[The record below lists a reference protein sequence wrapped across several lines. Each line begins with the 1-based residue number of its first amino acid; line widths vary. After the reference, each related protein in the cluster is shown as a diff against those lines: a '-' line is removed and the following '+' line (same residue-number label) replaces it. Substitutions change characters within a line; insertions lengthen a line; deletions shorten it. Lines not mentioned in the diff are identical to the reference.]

1 MQIVYVA
8 GDARRELD
16 VRVNNPAAAVAD
28 LVRALDP
35 TAGDD
40 STLLIGDRPADPDL
54 ELAESGLHEGATV
67 RLGYAAATLG
77 LERAAAA
84 STTPV
89 TPAGSPELVVVS
101 GLDAGRR
108 FPLAPGTAVL
118 GRASGCDIELDHPTV
133 SKRHAELMVGVAG
146 DVTVADLGSHNG
158 TWVGGL
164 PVVKPVPLD
173 DGMPVRLGALE
184 LELRPVEDRDRPI
197 AVDPVRHANAAGT
210 IPFNRPPRPAPP
222 APPADLAPPALPRTG
237 QGKVP
242 LSLIAILTP
251 LIFAGVMFAVTRS
264 PQFLM
269 FGLLTPV
276 IGIGNAVDAKRRGRR
291 SDRRESERFRREL
304 GEFRGRLAAL
314 AADERRR
321 LQSAYPDPAEIM
333 RRVELPSTTL
343 WERRPAHPDFLR
355 LRAGVGDVPWAP
367 PVVRSG
373 LRADAPAELT
383 AALAE
388 SEVVRGAPVPVD
400 LAAGGVVGIV
410 GDRDAALSLARS
422 LVCQAAA
429 LHGPADLPVMILSS
443 ADAAPAW
450 DWSKW
455 LPHTRDAGGI
465 GRMLSQQP
473 ELSTRLVEGHLG
485 PAGRDRADR
494 AERAA
499 GPTLLVVV
507 DDESLTEGRKAP
519 TRGLLRGEG
528 GLVAGI
534 VIASTVDRLPAVCT
548 TVVEMTDPDGR
559 ADLTLPQ
566 RGRRIADFLA
576 GGMADDV
583 ARDCARSLARFEDPE
598 LDLVG
603 AGLPASIRL
612 LPLLDLEDC
621 TPDAVLARW
630 KAGGIDPPLATPIGV
645 AENGVFGIDFVADGP
660 HGLVGGTT
668 GAGKSELLRTLVAGL
683 AASVD
688 PDRLTLVLVDFKG
701 GSAFDECALLPH
713 TVGMVTDLDQHL
725 AERALRC
732 LEAELRHRERVLRDA
747 GAVDLPDYRRK
758 GLPQPLPRL
767 LVIIDEFATL
777 KAELPDFIDALVG
790 VAQRGR
796 SLGVHLLLAT
806 QRPQGAISDNIRA
819 NTNLR
824 IALRVQE
831 RTDSTDVIDVP
842 DAAGIPRT
850 APGRAYVRLGP
861 GEVVAIQTALSTGSR
876 QEAALAPVDVAPFV
890 YGPAPRPVNAP
901 APPDLAASPVGG
913 GQADADAA
921 TAGDTDLSLLV
932 AAIGEAFA
940 RTGRPRP
947 RRPWPDPLPDEV
959 DLDRLID
966 RALQDAGARHPLGF
980 VPLALADDPEA
991 QTQYPMGWSIAD
1003 GNLIVYGIGGSGTT
1017 TTLSS
1022 LALSLARLHSPDD
1035 VHIYA
1040 LDFAAGELGALAP
1053 LPHVGAVIMANEGER
1068 QTRLVRHLRAE
1079 LDRRRQLGVRAP
1091 EQGARGPSGPATE
1104 WPRADS
1110 VSALH
1115 DEPRIVTLVD
1125 GWSAFAA
1132 EYNDLAGGAVYD
1144 AFGRVFADGPDL
1156 RMYTVVAAD
1165 RAAAVPGQLASLVRQ
1180 RLALRLADAHD
1191 YAGFGVRSTAVPEMV
1206 PGRALVAGTGQV
1218 VQVARPAGGLAAAAA
1233 RLAETATAETA
1244 VASTAAGSTAAAS
1257 AAAARRPE
1265 PIASLATAV
1274 KLAELAAPARLG
1286 ERPWS
1291 IPIGVAERTLSA
1303 AGLVVYEGEH
1313 ALIAGP
1319 ARSGKSTGLL
1329 TVAAACRASRPAA
1342 SVIAVAGPRS
1352 PLAGEA
1358 SIDEVVAP
1366 AAVGDKLL
1374 ALVERARDVG
1384 RLVLVLVDDA
1394 ESLDDSGGA
1403 LERLS
1408 TSDLPGVL
1416 LVAAGRNDGIRTGY
1430 SHWTRPL
1437 RRSKLGV
1444 LLRPDVD
1451 LDGDILGASLPRR
1464 APVAM
1469 VPGRGY
1475 VVNSGEA
1482 ELIQVALPG

>member
-16 VRVNNPAAAVAD
+16 VRVNNPSATVAD

-35 TAGDD
+35 EAHGDD
-40 STLLIGDRPADPDL
+40 RTLLIGDQPADPDF
-54 ELAESGLHEGATV
+54 ELGESGLHEGATV
-67 RLGYAAATLG
+67 RLGYARPGRWAQGPAP
-77 LERAAAA
+77 A
-84 STTPV
+84 SRRTPG
-89 TPAGSPELVVVS
+89 ASELVVVS
-101 GLDAGRR
+101 GLEAGRR
-108 FPLAPGTAVL
+108 FRLVPGSMLL
-118 GRASGCDIELDHPTV
+118 GRAPGCDIELDHPTV
-133 SKRHAELMVGVAG
+133 SKRHAQLMVGTAG
-146 DVTVADLGSHNG
+146 EVTVADLGSHNG

-164 PVVKPVPLD
+164 PVVKPIALD
-173 DGMPVRLGALE
+173 APSDTVRLGALE
-184 LELRPVEDRDRPI
+184 LELRPVEDGDRPI
-197 AVDPVRHANAAGT
+197 AVDPARHANAAGT
-210 IPFNRPPRPAPP
+210 MPFNRPPRPAPP
-222 APPADLAPPALPRTG
+222 APLADIAPPAPPRTG

-251 LIFAGVMFAVTRS
+251 LIFAGVMFAVMRS

-276 IGIGNAVDAKRRGRR
+276 MGIGNAIDTKRRGRR
-291 SDRRESERFRREL
+291 SDRGESERFRREL
-304 GEFRGRLAAL
+304 SEFRSRLAAR
-314 AADERRR
+314 ADDERRR
-321 LQSAYPDPAEIM
+321 MQVAYPDPAEIM

-355 LRAGVGDVPWAP
+355 LRAGVGDVPWSL
-367 PVVRSG
+367 PVERAG
-373 LRADAPAELT
+373 FRADTAEELA

-388 SEVVRGAPVPVD
+388 FEVLRGAPVPVD
-400 LAAGGVVGIV
+400 LAGGGVVGIV
-410 GDRDAALSLARS
+410 GDRAAALSLARC

-429 LHGPADLPVMILSS
+429 LQGPADLPVMILSS
-443 ADAAPAW
+443 AEAGSAW
-450 DWSKW
+450 DWAKW

-465 GRMLSQQP
+465 GRMLSRDP
-473 ELSTRLVEGHLG
+473 EMSTRLVEAQLR
-485 PAGRDRADR
+485 PAVGRDRPDR
-494 AERAA
+494 SERVV
-499 GPTLLVVV
+499 GPTALVVV

-519 TRGLLRGEG
+519 TRSLLRGEG
-528 GLVAGI
+528 GPVAGV

-548 TVVEMTDPDGR
+548 TVIEMTDPDGR
-559 ADLTLPQ
+559 ADLALPQ
-566 RGRRIADFLA
+566 KGQRIVGFLA
-576 GGMADDV
+576 AGMADDV

-630 KAGGIDPPLATPIGV
+630 KAGGVHPTLAAPIGV
-645 AENGVFGIDFVADGP
+645 AEDGVFGVDFVADGP

-688 PDRLTLVLVDFKG
+688 PDHLTFVLVDFKG
-701 GSAFDECALLPH
+701 GSAFDECARLPH

-747 GAVDLPDYRRK
+747 GAVDLPDYLRK
-758 GLPQPLPRL
+758 GMPESLPRL

-777 KAELPDFIDALVG
+777 KAELPEFIDALVG

-890 YGPAPRPVNAP
+890 YGPAPRSASTPP
-901 APPDLAASPVGG
+901 PPDLGPLAPG
-913 GQADADAA
+913 GQADTDA
-921 TAGDTDLSLLV
+921 GSVDDTDLSVLV
-932 AAIGEAFA
+932 AAIRDAFA
-940 RTGRPRP
+940 RSGRPRP
-947 RRPWPDPLPDEV
+947 RRPWPDPLPGEV
-959 DLDRLID
+959 DLDELVH
-966 RALQDAGARHPLGF
+966 RALEEAGTRRPPGF
-980 VPLALADDPEA
+980 VPLALADDPDA
-991 QTQYPMGWSIAD
+991 QTQYPTGWSAAD

-1022 LALSLARLHSPDD
+1022 LALSLARLYPADD
-1035 VHIYA
+1035 VHLYA
-1040 LDFAAGELGALAP
+1040 LDFGAGELGALEP
-1053 LPHVGAVIMANEGER
+1053 LPHVGAVIVTNERER
-1068 QTRLVRHLRAE
+1068 QTRLIRHLRAE
-1079 LDRRRQLGVRAP
+1079 LDRRRQLGSAAL
-1091 EQGARGPSGPATE
+1091 GA
-1104 WPRADS
+1104 
-1110 VSALH
+1110 
-1115 DEPRIVTLVD
+1115 EPRIVTLID

-1132 EYNDLAGGAVYD
+1132 EYNDLAGSAVFE
-1144 AFGRVFADGPDL
+1144 AFGRVFADGPEL

-1165 RAAAVPGQLASLVRQ
+1165 RATAVPSQLASLVRQ
-1180 RLALRLADAHD
+1180 RMALRLADAYD
-1191 YAGFGVRSTAVPEMV
+1191 YSGFGVRSTAVPEMV
-1206 PGRALVAGTGQV
+1206 PGRALLAGTGQV
-1218 VQVARPAGGLAAAAA
+1218 VQVARPAGGLAAAAD
-1233 RLAETATAETA
+1233 R
-1244 VASTAAGSTAAAS
+1244 VAATAAAPS
-1257 AAAARRPE
+1257 ATGRRPD
-1265 PIASLATAV
+1265 PIANLATV
-1274 KLAELAAPARLG
+1274 VRLDELAAPARLG
-1286 ERPWS
+1286 DRPWS

-1303 AGLVVYEGEH
+1303 AGLVVYEAEH
-1313 ALIAGP
+1313 ALVTGP
-1319 ARSGKSTGLL
+1319 ARSGKSTTLL
-1329 TVAAACRASRPAA
+1329 TVAAACRAGGRDV
-1342 SVIAVAGPRS
+1342 SVIAVVGPRS
-1352 PLAGEA
+1352 PLAGER

-1366 AAVGDKLL
+1366 GAVGDKLMP
-1374 ALVERARDVG
+1374 LVERAGATG
-1384 RLVLVLVDDA
+1384 RLALVLVDDA
-1394 ESLDDSGGA
+1394 EALDDSGGV

-1408 TSDLPGVL
+1408 TSDLPGL
-1416 LVAAGRNDGIRTGY
+1416 LFVAAGRNDGIRTGY

>member
-16 VRVNNPAAAVAD
+16 VRVNNPSATVAD

-40 STLLIGDRPADPDL
+40 RTLLIGDRPADPDF
-54 ELAESGLHEGATV
+54 ELGESGLHEGATV
-67 RLGYAAATLG
+67 RLGYAGATTRP
-77 LERAAAA
+77 ERAAVGAA
-84 STTPV
+84 MAPV
-89 TPAGSPELVVVS
+89 TAARSWELAVVS
-101 GLDAGRR
+101 GLEAGRR
-108 FPLAPGTAVL
+108 FPLVPGTVVL
-118 GRASGCDIELDHPTV
+118 GRASGCDVELDHPTV
-133 SKRHAELMVGVAG
+133 SKRHAQLTVGIAG

-173 DGMPVRLGALE
+173 DGVPVRLGALE
-184 LELRPVEDRDRPI
+184 LELRPVEDGDRPI

-210 IPFNRPPRPAPP
+210 MPFNRPPRPAPP
-222 APPADLAPPALPRTG
+222 PPPPAAAAPAPPRTS

-242 LSLIAILTP
+242 LSLIAILAP
-251 LIFAGVMFAVTRS
+251 LIFAGVMFAVMRS

-276 IGIGNAVDAKRRGRR
+276 MGIGNAIDAKRRGRR
-291 SDRRESERFRREL
+291 SDRGESERFRREL
-304 GEFRGRLAAL
+304 SDFRGRLAEL
-314 AADERRR
+314 AEDERRR
-321 LQSAYPDPAEIM
+321 MQLAYPDPAEIM
-333 RRVELPSTTL
+333 RRVELPSTAL

-355 LRAGVGDVPWAP
+355 LRAGVGDVPWSP
-367 PVVRSG
+367 PVALSG
-373 LRADAPAELT
+373 LRADAPEELA

-388 SEVVRGAPVPVD
+388 SEVLRGAPVPVD

-410 GDRDAALSLARS
+410 GDRAAALSLARC

-429 LHGPADLPVMILSS
+429 LHGPADLPVMILTS
-443 ADAAPAW
+443 AEGAAAW

-455 LPHTRDAGGI
+455 LPHTRDASGI
-465 GRMLSQQP
+465 GRMLSHDA
-473 ELSTRLVEGHLG
+473 ELSTRLVEAQLRP
-485 PAGRDRADR
+485 PAGRERADR
-494 AERAA
+494 SERAA

-519 TRGLLRGEG
+519 TRSLLRGEG
-528 GLVAGI
+528 GLVAGV

-548 TVVEMTDPDGR
+548 TVIEMTDPDGR
-559 ADLTLPQ
+559 ADLVLPQ
-566 RGRRIADFLA
+566 KGRRIGGFLA
-576 GGMADDV
+576 AGMADDV
-583 ARDCARSLARFEDPE
+583 TRDCARSLARFEDPE

-612 LPLLDLEDC
+612 LPLLDLEDS
-621 TPDAVLARW
+621 TADAVLAHW
-630 KAGGIDPPLATPIGV
+630 KAGGIDPPPATPIGV
-645 AENGVFGIDFVADGP
+645 AEDGVFGVDFVADGP

-688 PDRLTLVLVDFKG
+688 PDHLTFVLVDFKG

-732 LEAELRHRERVLRDA
+732 LEAELRHRERVLREA
-747 GAVDLPDYRRK
+747 GAVDLPDYLRK
-758 GLPQPLPRL
+758 GLPEALPRL
-767 LVIIDEFATL
+767 LVVIDEFATL
-777 KAELPDFIDALVG
+777 KAELPEFIDALVG

-890 YGPAPRPVNAP
+890 YGPAPRPASS
-901 APPDLAASPVGG
+901 PPPPGVGAALAG
-913 GQADADAA
+913 GQPDADV
-921 TAGDTDLSLLV
+921 GKEGGTDLSVLV
-932 AAIGEAFA
+932 AAIRDAFA
-940 RTGRPRP
+940 RTGRPHP
-947 RRPWPDPLPDEV
+947 RRPWPDPLPGDV

-966 RALQDAGARHPLGF
+966 RALEDAGTQHPPGF
-980 VPLALADDPEA
+980 VPLALADDPDA
-991 QTQYPMGWSIAD
+991 QTQYPTGWSAAD

-1022 LALSLARLHSPDD
+1022 LALSLARLYPADE
-1035 VHIYA
+1035 VHLYG
-1040 LDFAAGELGALAP
+1040 LDFGAGELGALER
-1053 LPHVGAVIMANEGER
+1053 LPHVGAVIVANERER
-1068 QTRLVRHLRAE
+1068 QARLIRHLRAE
-1079 LDRRRQLGVRAP
+1079 LDRRRQLG
-1091 EQGARGPSGPATE
+1091 
-1104 WPRADS
+1104 
-1110 VSALH
+1110 SAALR

-1132 EYNDLAGGAVYD
+1132 EYNDLAGSAVFD
-1144 AFGRVFADGPDL
+1144 AFGRVFADGPEL
-1156 RMYTVVAAD
+1156 RMYTVLAAD
-1165 RAAAVPGQLASLVRQ
+1165 RATAVPSQLASLVRQ
-1180 RLALRLADAHD
+1180 RMALRLADAYD
-1191 YAGFGVRSTAVPEMV
+1191 YSGFGVRSSAVPEMV
-1206 PGRALVAGTGQV
+1206 PGRALLAGTGQV
-1218 VQVARPAGGLAAAAA
+1218 VQVGRPAGGLAAAAGRVA
-1233 RLAETATAETA
+1233 ATATAPT
-1244 VASTAAGSTAAAS
+1244 
-1257 AAAARRPE
+1257 AAARRPD
-1265 PIASLATAV
+1265 PIASLATAIR
-1274 KLAELAAPARLG
+1274 LDELAAPARLG

-1291 IPIGVAERTLSA
+1291 IPIGVAERTLAA

-1313 ALIAGP
+1313 ALITGP
-1319 ARSGKSTGLL
+1319 ARSGKSTALL
-1329 TVAAACRASRPAA
+1329 TVAAACRAAGRAV

-1352 PLAGEA
+1352 PLAA
-1358 SIDEVVAP
+1358 RDTSVDDVVAP
-1366 AAVGDKLL
+1366 GAIGDKLRP
-1374 ALVERARDVG
+1374 LVERAGDAG
-1384 RLVLVLVDDA
+1384 RLALVLVDDA
-1394 ESLDDSGGA
+1394 ESLDDSGGV

-1408 TSDLPGVL
+1408 TSDLPGL
-1416 LVAAGRNDGIRTGY
+1416 LFVAAGRNDGIRTGY

>member
-8 GDARRELD
+8 GDTRRELD
-16 VRVNNPAAAVAD
+16 VRVNNPSATVAD
-28 LVRALDP
+28 IVRALDP
-35 TAGDD
+35 TAGPDR
-40 STLLIGDRPADPDL
+40 TLLIGGQAADPDFGL
-54 ELAESGLHEGATV
+54 TESGLHEGATV
-67 RLGYAAATLG
+67 RLGQAGATTRPELVVVG
-77 LERAAAA
+77 GPMA
-84 STTPV
+84 SPTT
-89 TPAGSPELVVVS
+89 ASSWELVVVS
-101 GLDAGRR
+101 GLEAGRR
-108 FPLAPGTAVL
+108 FPVVSGTMVL
-118 GRASGCDIELDHPTV
+118 GRVPGCDIVLDHSTV
-133 SKRHAELMVGVAG
+133 SKRHAQLLVGAAG
-146 DVTVADLGSHNG
+146 GVTIADLGSHNG

-164 PVVKPVPLD
+164 PVVEPVTLD
-173 DGMPVRLGALE
+173 CGVPVRLGALE
-184 LELRPVEDRDRPI
+184 LELRPVEDGDRPI
-197 AVDPVRHANAAGT
+197 AVDPLRHANAAGT

-222 APPADLAPPALPRTG
+222 PPPADIAPPSPPRSG

-251 LIFAGVMFAVTRS
+251 LIFAGVMFAVMRS

-276 IGIGNAVDAKRRGRR
+276 MGIGNAIDAKRRGRR
-291 SDRRESERFRREL
+291 SERGETERFRREL
-304 GEFRGRLAAL
+304 AEFRGRLASL
-314 AADERRR
+314 AEGERRR
-321 LQSAYPDPAEIM
+321 NQVTYPDPAEIM
-333 RRVELPSTTL
+333 RRVDLPSTTL

-355 LRAGVGDVPWAP
+355 LRAGVGDVPWSP
-367 PVVRSG
+367 PVALAG
-373 LRADAPAELT
+373 LRTDAPEELA

-388 SEVVRGAPVPVD
+388 AEILPGAPVPVD
-400 LAAGGVVGIV
+400 LAGGGVVGIV
-410 GDRDAALSLARS
+410 GDRAAALSLARS

-429 LHGPADLPVMILSS
+429 LHGPADLPLMILSS
-443 ADAAPAW
+443 AEGAAAW
-450 DWSKW
+450 DWAKW
-455 LPHTRDAGGI
+455 LPHTRDASGV
-465 GRMLSQQP
+465 GRMLSHDP
-473 ELSTRLVEGHLG
+473 ELSTRLVEAHLR
-485 PAGRDRADR
+485 PAGGRERAER
-494 AERAA
+494 PERAA
-499 GPTLLVVV
+499 GPTVVVVV

-519 TRGLLRGEG
+519 TRSLLRGEG
-528 GLVAGI
+528 GLVAGV

-548 TVVEMTDPDGR
+548 TVIEMTDPDGR

-566 RGRRIADFLA
+566 RGQRIAGFLA
-576 GGMADDV
+576 AGMADDV

-630 KAGGIDPPLATPIGV
+630 KAGGIDPALAGPIGV
-645 AENGVFGIDFVADGP
+645 AEDGVFGIDFVADGP

-688 PDRLTLVLVDFKG
+688 PDHLTFVLVDFKG
-701 GSAFDECALLPH
+701 GSAFDECARLPH

-732 LEAELRHRERVLRDA
+732 LEAELRHRERVLRGA
-747 GAVDLPDYRRK
+747 GAVDLPDYLRK
-758 GLPQPLPRL
+758 GLSQPLPRL

-777 KAELPDFIDALVG
+777 KAELPEFIDALVG

-890 YGPAPRPVNAP
+890 YGPAPRAASAPPPPDPGPP
-901 APPDLAASPVGG
+901 APGSLADTGAVGE
-913 GQADADAA
+913 A
-921 TAGDTDLSLLV
+921 DTDLSVLV
-932 AAIGEAFA
+932 AAIRDAFV
-940 RTGRPRP
+940 RTGRPHP
-947 RRPWPDPLPDEV
+947 RRPWPDPLPGDV
-959 DLDRLID
+959 DLDELID
-966 RALQDAGARHPLGF
+966 RARDDAGPQRAPGF
-980 VPLALADDPEA
+980 VPLALADDPDA
-991 QTQYPMGWSIAD
+991 QTQYPMGWSAAD

-1022 LALSLARLHSPDD
+1022 LALSLARLYPAAD
-1035 VHIYA
+1035 VHLYA
-1040 LDFAAGELGALAP
+1040 LDFGAGELGALEP
-1053 LPHVGAVIMANEGER
+1053 LPHVGAVIVASERER
-1068 QTRLVRHLRAE
+1068 QTRLIRHLRAE
-1079 LDRRRQLGVRAP
+1079 LDRRRQLG
-1091 EQGARGPSGPATE
+1091 S
-1104 WPRADS
+1104 
-1110 VSALH
+1110 SALR
-1115 DEPRIVTLVD
+1115 DEPLIVLIID

-1132 EYNDLAGGAVYD
+1132 EYNDLAGGAVFE
-1144 AFGRVFADGPDL
+1144 AFARVFADGPEL
-1156 RMYTVVAAD
+1156 RMSTVVAAD
-1165 RAAAVPGQLASLVRQ
+1165 RATAVPGQLASLVRQ
-1180 RLALRLADAHD
+1180 RMALRLADAYD
-1191 YAGFGVRSTAVPEMV
+1191 YSGFGVRSTAVPEMV
-1206 PGRALVAGTGQV
+1206 PGRALMAGTGQV
-1218 VQVARPAGGLAAAAA
+1218 VQIARPADGLAAAAA
-1233 RLAETATAETA
+1233 RVAARGTAPTATA
-1244 VASTAAGSTAAAS
+1244 
-1257 AAAARRPE
+1257 RRPV
-1265 PIASLATAV
+1265 PIANLATV
-1274 KLAELAAPARLG
+1274 VQLVELAAPARLG
-1286 ERPWS
+1286 DRPWS

-1303 AGLVVYEGEH
+1303 AGMVVYEGEH
-1313 ALIAGP
+1313 ALVAGP
-1319 ARSGKSTGLL
+1319 ARSGKSTTLL
-1329 TVAAACRASRPAA
+1329 TVAAACRASRPDV

-1352 PLAGEA
+1352 PLAGEP
-1358 SIDEVVAP
+1358 SIGEVVAP
-1366 AAVGDKLL
+1366 AAVGDKLMPLVDGAGSAGRL
-1374 ALVERARDVG
+1374 AL
-1384 RLVLVLVDDA
+1384 LLVDDA
-1394 ESLDDSGGA
+1394 ESLDDSGGV

-1408 TSDLPGVL
+1408 TSDLPGL
-1416 LVAAGRNDGIRTGY
+1416 LFVAAGRNDGIRTGY

-1482 ELIQVALPG
+1482 ELIQVALPR

>member
-16 VRVNNPAAAVAD
+16 VRVNNPSATVAD

-40 STLLIGDRPADPDL
+40 RTLLIGDRPADPDF
-54 ELAESGLHEGATV
+54 ELGESGLHEGASV
-67 RLGYAAATLG
+67 RLGLAGATTHPEHAAVG
-77 LERAAAA
+77 AAMASVTAA
-84 STTPV
+84 CSWR
-89 TPAGSPELVVVS
+89 LVVVS
-101 GLDAGRR
+101 GLQAGRR
-108 FPLAPGTAVL
+108 FPLVPGTVVL

-133 SKRHAELMVGVAG
+133 SKRHAQLLVGTAG

-173 DGMPVRLGALE
+173 DGVPVRLGALE
-184 LELRPVEDRDRPI
+184 LELRPVEAGDRPI
-197 AVDPVRHANAAGT
+197 AVDPVRHADAAGT

-222 APPADLAPPALPRTG
+222 PPPADIAPPAPPRTG

-251 LIFAGVMFAVTRS
+251 LIFAGVMFAVMRS

-276 IGIGNAVDAKRRGRR
+276 IGIGNAIDAKRRGRR
-291 SDRRESERFRREL
+291 SDRGESERFRREL
-304 GEFRGRLAAL
+304 SEFRGRLAAL
-314 AADERRR
+314 AEDERRR
-321 LQSAYPDPAEIM
+321 MQRAYPDPAEIM
-333 RRVELPSTTL
+333 RRVELPSTAL
-343 WERRPAHPDFLR
+343 WERRPVHPDFLR
-355 LRAGVGDVPWAP
+355 LRAGVGDVPWTP
-367 PVVRSG
+367 PVALSG
-373 LRADAPAELT
+373 RADAPEELA

-388 SEVVRGAPVPVD
+388 SEDLRGAPVPVD

-410 GDRDAALSLARS
+410 GDRAAALSLARG
-422 LVCQAAA
+422 LVCQAAV
-429 LHGPADLPVMILSS
+429 LHGPADLPLMILSS
-443 ADAAPAW
+443 AEGAAAW

-455 LPHTRDAGGI
+455 LPHTRDASGI
-465 GRMLSQQP
+465 GRMLSHDA
-473 ELSTRLVEGHLG
+473 ELSTRLVEAHLR
-485 PAGRDRADR
+485 PAGGR
-494 AERAA
+494 ERAA
-499 GPTLLVVV
+499 HSERAVGPTLLVVV

-519 TRGLLRGEG
+519 TRSLLRGEG
-528 GLVAGI
+528 GLVAGV

-548 TVVEMTDPDGR
+548 TVIEMTDPDGR
-559 ADLTLPQ
+559 ADLAMPQ
-566 RGRRIADFLA
+566 KGQRIGGFLA
-576 GGMADDV
+576 AGMADAV

-621 TPDAVLARW
+621 TPDAILAHW
-630 KAGGIDPPLATPIGV
+630 KAGGIDPPPATPIGV
-645 AENGVFGIDFVADGP
+645 AEGGVFGIDFVADGP

-688 PDRLTLVLVDFKG
+688 PDHLTFVLVDFKG

-747 GAVDLPDYRRK
+747 GAVDLPDYLRK
-758 GLPQPLPRL
+758 GRPEALPRL

-777 KAELPDFIDALVG
+777 KAELPEFIDALVG

-876 QEAALAPVDVAPFV
+876 HEAALAPVDVAPFV
-890 YGPAPRPVNAP
+890 YGPAPRPASAPPPPGLGAAP
-901 APPDLAASPVGG
+901 AG
-913 GQADADAA
+913 GQPDADVGME
-921 TAGDTDLSLLV
+921 GDTDLSVLV
-932 AAIGEAFA
+932 AAIRDAFA

-947 RRPWPDPLPDEV
+947 RRPWPDPLPGDV

-966 RALQDAGARHPLGF
+966 RALANAATQYPPEF
-980 VPLALADDPEA
+980 VPLALADDPDA
-991 QTQYPMGWSIAD
+991 QTQYPTGWSVAD

-1022 LALSLARLHSPDD
+1022 LALSLARLYPADD
-1035 VHIYA
+1035 VHLYG
-1040 LDFAAGELGALAP
+1040 LDFGAGELGALER
-1053 LPHVGAVIMANEGER
+1053 LPHVGAVIVANERER
-1068 QTRLVRHLRAE
+1068 QARLIRHLRAE
-1079 LDRRRQLGVRAP
+1079 LDRRRQLG
-1091 EQGARGPSGPATE
+1091 
-1104 WPRADS
+1104 
-1110 VSALH
+1110 SAALG

-1132 EYNDLAGGAVYD
+1132 EYNDLAGSAVFD
-1144 AFGRVFADGPDL
+1144 AFGRVFADGPEL

-1165 RAAAVPGQLASLVRQ
+1165 RATAVPSQLASLVRQ
-1180 RLALRLADAHD
+1180 RMALRLADAYD
-1191 YAGFGVRSTAVPEMV
+1191 YSGFGVRSAAVPEMV
-1206 PGRALVAGTGQV
+1206 PGRALLAGTGQV
-1218 VQVARPAGGLAAAAA
+1218 IQVARPAGGLAAAAA
-1233 RLAETATAETA
+1233 RLATTAAAPTATA
-1244 VASTAAGSTAAAS
+1244 
-1257 AAAARRPE
+1257 RRPD

-1274 KLAELAAPARLG
+1274 RLDELAAPARLG

-1303 AGLVVYEGEH
+1303 SGLVVYEGEH
-1313 ALIAGP
+1313 ALVSGP
-1319 ARSGKSTGLL
+1319 ARSGKSTALL
-1329 TVAAACRASRPAA
+1329 TVAAACRAGRRDV

-1352 PLAGEA
+1352 PLAGHT
-1358 SIDEVVAP
+1358 SVDDVVAP
-1366 AAVGDKLL
+1366 GAVGDKLVP
-1374 ALVERARDVG
+1374 LVERAGDTG
-1384 RLVLVLVDDA
+1384 RLALVLVDDA
-1394 ESLDDSGGA
+1394 ESLDDFGGV

-1408 TSDLPGVL
+1408 TSDLPGL
-1416 LVAAGRNDGIRTGY
+1416 LFVAAGRNDGIRTGY

-1469 VPGRGY
+1469 VAGRGY

>member
-16 VRVNNPAAAVAD
+16 VRVNNPSATVAD

-40 STLLIGDRPADPDL
+40 RTLLIGGRPADADF
-54 ELAESGLHEGATV
+54 ELGEAGLHEGATV
-67 RLGYAAATLG
+67 RLGYAGATTD
-77 LERAAAA
+77 R
-84 STTPV
+84 TTD
-89 TPAGSPELVVVS
+89 PELVVVGAAMTS
-101 GLDAGRR
+101 SRAASSWELVVVGGLRAGRR
-108 FPLAPGTAVL
+108 FRLVPGTVVL
-118 GRASGCDIELDHPTV
+118 GRAPGCDIELDHPTV
-133 SKRHAELMVGVAG
+133 SKRHAQLLVGPAG
-146 DVTVADLGSHNG
+146 DVTVSDLGSHNG

-164 PVVKPVPLD
+164 PVVKPVPLHP
-173 DGMPVRLGALE
+173 GVPMRFGALE
-184 LELRPVEDRDRPI
+184 LELRPVEDGDRPV

-222 APPADLAPPALPRTG
+222 TPPAEIAPPAPPRTG
-237 QGKVP
+237 QGRVP

-251 LIFAGVMFAVTRS
+251 LIFAGVMFAVMRS

-291 SDRRESERFRREL
+291 SERGESERFRREL
-304 GEFRGRLAAL
+304 SEFGGRLAAL
-314 AADERRR
+314 ADDERRR
-321 LQSAYPDPAEIM
+321 MQRAYPDPAEIV
-333 RRVELPSTTL
+333 RRVELPSTAL

-355 LRAGVGDVPWAP
+355 LRAGVGDVPWSP
-367 PVVRSG
+367 PV
-373 LRADAPAELT
+373 APAGHRAEGHEEL
-383 AALAE
+383 AAVLAE
-388 SEVVRGAPVPVD
+388 YEVLGGAPVPVD

-410 GDRDAALSLARS
+410 GDRAAALCLARG
-422 LVCQAAA
+422 LLCQAAA
-429 LHGPADLPVMILSS
+429 LHGPADLPMMILSS
-443 ADAAPAW
+443 AAGAAAW

-465 GRMLSQQP
+465 GRLLSHDA
-473 ELSTRLVEGHLG
+473 ELSTRVVEAQLRPPG
-485 PAGRDRADR
+485 ARERADR
-494 AERAA
+494 SERSM

-519 TRGLLRGEG
+519 TRSLLRGEG

-548 TVVEMTDPDGR
+548 TVIEMTDPDGR
-559 ADLTLPQ
+559 ADLALPQ
-566 RGRRIADFLA
+566 RGQRIEGFLA
-576 GGMADDV
+576 AGVDDSV

-603 AGLPASIRL
+603 AGLPPSIRL

-621 TPDAVLARW
+621 TADAVLARW
-630 KAGGIDPPLATPIGV
+630 KAGGIDPSPATPVGV
-645 AENGVFGIDFVADGP
+645 AEDGVFGIDFVADGP

-688 PDRLTLVLVDFKG
+688 PDHLTFVLVDFKG
-701 GSAFDECALLPH
+701 GSAFDECARLPH

-747 GAVDLPDYRRK
+747 GSVDLPDYLRK
-758 GLPQPLPRL
+758 GLPEALPRL

-777 KAELPDFIDALVG
+777 RAELPEFIDALVG

-861 GEVVAIQTALSTGSR
+861 GEVVAIQAALSTGSR
-876 QEAALAPVDVAPFV
+876 QDAARAPVDVAPFV
-890 YGPAPRPVNAP
+890 YGLAPRPATAP
-901 APPDLAASPVGG
+901 TPPGPGVAPPVDQP
-913 GQADADAA
+913 DA
-921 TAGDTDLSLLV
+921 GPGIERDTDLSVLV
-932 AAIGEAFA
+932 AAARDAFA
-940 RTGRPRP
+940 RTGRPHP
-947 RRPWPDPLPDEV
+947 RRPWPDPLPGDV
-959 DLDRLID
+959 DLDLLIE
-966 RALQDAGARHPLGF
+966 RALGEAGAQHLSEF
-980 VPLALADDPEA
+980 VPLALADDPDA
-991 QTQYPMGWSIAD
+991 QTQYPTGWSPAD

-1022 LALSLARLHSPDD
+1022 LALSLARLSSAAD
-1035 VHIYA
+1035 VHVYG
-1040 LDFAAGELGALAP
+1040 LDFGAGELGALER
-1053 LPHVGAVIMANEGER
+1053 LPHVGAVIMASERER
-1068 QTRLVRHLRAE
+1068 QARLIRHLRAE
-1079 LDRRRQLGVRAP
+1079 LDRRRQLGS
-1091 EQGARGPSGPATE
+1091 GALR
-1104 WPRADS
+1104 
-1110 VSALH
+1110 

-1132 EYNDLAGGAVYD
+1132 EYNDLAGSAVLD
-1144 AFGRVFADGPDL
+1144 AFGRVFADGPEL

-1165 RAAAVPGQLASLVRQ
+1165 RATAVPSQLASLVRQ
-1180 RLALRLADAHD
+1180 RVALRLADAYD
-1191 YAGFGVRSTAVPEMV
+1191 YSGFGVRPAAVPEMV
-1206 PGRALVAGTGQV
+1206 PGRALLAGTGQV

-1233 RLAETATAETA
+1233 RLAATAAVPTATALTA
-1244 VASTAAGSTAAAS
+1244 TATAT
-1257 AAAARRPE
+1257 ARRPD

-1274 KLAELAAPARLG
+1274 RLDELTARARLG

-1303 AGLVVYEGEH
+1303 AGLSVYEGEH
-1313 ALIAGP
+1313 ALVTGP
-1319 ARSGKSTGLL
+1319 ARSGKSTALL
-1329 TVAAACRASRPAA
+1329 TVAAACRAGARDVT
-1342 SVIAVAGPRS
+1342 VIAVAGPRS
-1352 PLAGEA
+1352 PLAARAA
-1358 SIDEVVAP
+1358 SVDHVVAP
-1366 AAVGDKLL
+1366 AAVGDKLMP
-1374 ALVERARDVG
+1374 LVEDAAAAAR
-1384 RLVLVLVDDA
+1384 LALVLVDDA
-1394 ESLDDSGGA
+1394 ESVDDSGGV

-1408 TSDLPGVL
+1408 TSDLPGL
-1416 LVAAGRNDGIRTGY
+1416 LFVSAGRNDGIRTGY

-1475 VVNSGEA
+1475 VVNSGEV

>member
-16 VRVNNPAAAVAD
+16 VRVNNPSATVAD

-40 STLLIGDRPADPDL
+40 RTLLIGDRPADPNF
-54 ELAESGLHEGATV
+54 ELGEAGLHEGATV
-67 RLGYAAATLG
+67 RLGHAGATTRPEHAAVG
-77 LERAAAA
+77 AAL
-84 STTPV
+84 TPV
-89 TPAGSPELVVVS
+89 TAAGSWELVVVS
-101 GLDAGRR
+101 GLEAGRR
-108 FPLAPGTAVL
+108 FPLVPSTVVL
-118 GRASGCDIELDHPTV
+118 GRASGCDVELDHPTV
-133 SKRHAELMVGVAG
+133 SKRHAQLTVGIAG
-146 DVTVADLGSHNG
+146 DVTVADLESHNG

-173 DGMPVRLGALE
+173 DGVPVRLGALE
-184 LELRPVEDRDRPI
+184 LELRPVEDGDRPI

-222 APPADLAPPALPRTG
+222 PPPPDVGLPTPPRTG
-237 QGKVP
+237 QGKVS

-251 LIFAGVMFAVTRS
+251 LIFAGVMFAVMRS

-276 IGIGNAVDAKRRGRR
+276 MGIGNAIDAKRRGRR
-291 SDRRESERFRREL
+291 SDRGESERFRREL
-304 GEFRGRLAAL
+304 SEFRGRLAAL
-314 AADERRR
+314 AEDERRR
-321 LQSAYPDPAEIM
+321 MQVAYPDPAEIM
-333 RRVELPSTTL
+333 RRVELPSTAL
-343 WERRPAHPDFLR
+343 WERRQAHPDFLR
-355 LRAGVGDVPWAP
+355 LRAGVGDVPWSP
-367 PVVRSG
+367 PVALSG
-373 LRADAPAELT
+373 LRADAPEELA

-388 SEVVRGAPVPVD
+388 SEVLRGAPVPVD

-410 GDRDAALSLARS
+410 GDRAAALSLARC

-429 LHGPADLPVMILSS
+429 LHGPADLPVMVLSS
-443 ADAAPAW
+443 AEGAAAW
-450 DWSKW
+450 DWAKW
-455 LPHTRDAGGI
+455 LPHTRDASGI
-465 GRMLSQQP
+465 GRMLSHDA
-473 ELSTRLVEGHLG
+473 ELSTRLAEAHLR
-485 PAGRDRADR
+485 PAGGRERADR
-494 AERAA
+494 SERAV

-519 TRGLLRGEG
+519 TRSLLRGEG
-528 GLVAGI
+528 GLVAGV
-534 VIASTVDRLPAVCT
+534 VIAATVDRLPAVCT
-548 TVVEMTDPDGR
+548 TVIEMTDPDGR
-559 ADLTLPQ
+559 ADLALPQ
-566 RGRRIADFLA
+566 KGQRIGGFLA
-576 GGMADDV
+576 AGMADDV
-583 ARDCARSLARFEDPE
+583 TRDCARSLARFEDPE

-612 LPLLDLEDC
+612 PPLLDLEDC
-621 TPDAVLARW
+621 TADAVLAHW
-630 KAGGIDPPLATPIGV
+630 KAGGIDPPPATPIGV
-645 AENGVFGIDFVADGP
+645 AEDGVFGIDLVADGP

-688 PDRLTLVLVDFKG
+688 PDHLTFVLVDFKG

-747 GAVDLPDYRRK
+747 GAVDLPDYLRK
-758 GLPQPLPRL
+758 GLPEALPRL

-777 KAELPDFIDALVG
+777 KADLPEFIDALVG

-890 YGPAPRPVNAP
+890 YGPAPR
-901 APPDLAASPVGG
+901 AASSPPPPGLG
-913 GQADADAA
+913 AAPTGAQADADVAME
-921 TAGDTDLSLLV
+921 GDTDLSVLV
-932 AAIGEAFA
+932 AVIRDAFA
-940 RTGRPRP
+940 RTGRPQP
-947 RRPWPDPLPDEV
+947 RRPWPDPLPGDV

-966 RALQDAGARHPLGF
+966 RALEDADTQHPPGF
-980 VPLALADDPEA
+980 VPLALADDPDA
-991 QTQYPMGWSIAD
+991 QTQYPMGWSVAD

-1022 LALSLARLHSPDD
+1022 LALSLARLYPADD
-1035 VHIYA
+1035 VHIYG
-1040 LDFAAGELGALAP
+1040 LDFGAGELGALER
-1053 LPHVGAVIMANEGER
+1053 LPHVGAVIVANERER
-1068 QTRLVRHLRAE
+1068 QARLIRHLRAE
-1079 LDRRRQLGVRAP
+1079 LDRRRQLG
-1091 EQGARGPSGPATE
+1091 GA
-1104 WPRADS
+1104 
-1110 VSALH
+1110 ALR
-1115 DEPRIVTLVD
+1115 DEPRIVTLID

-1132 EYNDLAGGAVYD
+1132 EYSDLAGSAVFD
-1144 AFGRVFADGPDL
+1144 AFGRVFADGPEL

-1165 RAAAVPGQLASLVRQ
+1165 RATAVPSQLASLVRQ
-1180 RLALRLADAHD
+1180 RMALRLADAYD
-1191 YAGFGVRSTAVPEMV
+1191 YSGFGVRSTAVPEMV
-1206 PGRALVAGTGQV
+1206 PGRALLAGTGQV
-1218 VQVARPAGGLAAAAA
+1218 VQVGRPSGGLAAAAA
-1233 RLAETATAETA
+1233 RVAATATAPT
-1244 VASTAAGSTAAAS
+1244 
-1257 AAAARRPE
+1257 AAARRPD

-1274 KLAELAAPARLG
+1274 RLDELAAPARLG

-1303 AGLVVYEGEH
+1303 VDLVVYEGEH
-1313 ALIAGP
+1313 ALITGP
-1319 ARSGKSTGLL
+1319 ARSGKSTALL
-1329 TVAAACRASRPAA
+1329 TVAAACRAGGPDV
-1342 SVIAVAGPRS
+1342 SVIAVAGQRS
-1352 PLAGEA
+1352 PLAARNA
-1358 SIDEVVAP
+1358 SIDE
-1366 AAVGDKLL
+1366 AVPPGAIGDKLVP
-1374 ALVERARDVG
+1374 LVERAGDTG
-1384 RLVLVLVDDA
+1384 RLALVLVDDA
-1394 ESLDDSGGA
+1394 ESVDDSGGV

-1408 TSDLPGVL
+1408 TSDLPGL
-1416 LVAAGRNDGIRTGY
+1416 LFVAAGRNDGIRTGY

-1475 VVNSGEA
+1475 VVNSGEP

>member
-16 VRVNNPAAAVAD
+16 VRVNNPSATVAD

-40 STLLIGDRPADPDL
+40 RALLIGDRPADPDF
-54 ELAESGLHEGATV
+54 ELAEAGLHEGATV
-67 RLGYAAATLG
+67 RLGPAGATTRPEHAAVG
-77 LERAAAA
+77 AAL
-84 STTPV
+84 TPV
-89 TPAGSPELVVVS
+89 TAAGLWELVVVS
-101 GLDAGRR
+101 GLEAGRR
-108 FPLAPGTAVL
+108 FPLVPGTVVL
-118 GRASGCDIELDHPTV
+118 GRASGCDVALDHPTV
-133 SKRHAELMVGVAG
+133 SKRHAQLTVGIAG
-146 DVTVADLGSHNG
+146 DVTVADLESHNG

-173 DGMPVRLGALE
+173 DGVPVRLGALE
-184 LELRPVEDRDRPI
+184 LELRPVEDGDRPI

-222 APPADLAPPALPRTG
+222 PPPPDIAPPAPPRTG

-251 LIFAGVMFAVTRS
+251 LIFAGVMFAVMRS
-264 PQFLM
+264 PQFLI

-276 IGIGNAVDAKRRGRR
+276 MGIGNAIDAKRRGRR
-291 SDRRESERFRREL
+291 SDRGESERFRREL
-304 GEFRGRLAAL
+304 SEFRGRLAAL
-314 AADERRR
+314 AEDERRR
-321 LQSAYPDPAEIM
+321 MQVAYPDPAEIM
-333 RRVELPSTTL
+333 RRVELPSTAL

-355 LRAGVGDVPWAP
+355 LRAGVGDVPWSP
-367 PVVRSG
+367 PVALSG
-373 LRADAPAELT
+373 LRADAPEEL
-383 AALAE
+383 AAVLAE
-388 SEVVRGAPVPVD
+388 SEVLGGAPVPVD

-410 GDRDAALSLARS
+410 GDRAAALSLARC

-443 ADAAPAW
+443 AEGAAAW

-455 LPHTRDAGGI
+455 LPHTRDPSGI
-465 GRMLSQQP
+465 GRMLSHDA
-473 ELSTRLVEGHLG
+473 ELSARLVEAHLR
-485 PAGRDRADR
+485 PAGGRERADR
-494 AERAA
+494 SERAV

-519 TRGLLRGEG
+519 TRSLLRGEG
-528 GLVAGI
+528 GLVAGV

-548 TVVEMTDPDGR
+548 TVIEMTDPDGR
-559 ADLTLPQ
+559 ADLALPQ
-566 RGRRIADFLA
+566 KGQRIGGFLA
-576 GGMADDV
+576 AGMADDV
-583 ARDCARSLARFEDPE
+583 TRDCARSLTRFEDPE

-621 TPDAVLARW
+621 TADAVLAHW
-630 KAGGIDPPLATPIGV
+630 KAGGIDPPPATPIGV
-645 AENGVFGIDFVADGP
+645 AEDGVFGIDFVADGP

-688 PDRLTLVLVDFKG
+688 PDHLTFVLVDFKG

-747 GAVDLPDYRRK
+747 GAVDLPDYLRK
-758 GLPQPLPRL
+758 GMPEALPRL

-777 KAELPDFIDALVG
+777 KAELPEFIDALVG

-824 IALRVQE
+824 ISLRVQE

-890 YGPAPRPVNAP
+890 YGPAPRPASSPPPPGLGAAP
-901 APPDLAASPVGG
+901 TG
-913 GQADADAA
+913 GQADADLGMD
-921 TAGDTDLSLLV
+921 GDTDLSVLV
-932 AAIGEAFA
+932 AAIRDAFA
-940 RTGRPRP
+940 RTGRPQP
-947 RRPWPDPLPDEV
+947 RRPWPDPLPGDV

-966 RALQDAGARHPLGF
+966 RALEDASTQHPPGF
-980 VPLALADDPEA
+980 VPLVLADDPDA
-991 QTQYPMGWSIAD
+991 QTQYPMGWSVAD

-1022 LALSLARLHSPDD
+1022 LALSLARLYPADD
-1035 VHIYA
+1035 VHIYG
-1040 LDFAAGELGALAP
+1040 LDFGAGELGALER
-1053 LPHVGAVIMANEGER
+1053 LPHVGAVIVANERER
-1068 QTRLVRHLRAE
+1068 QARLIRHLRAE
-1079 LDRRRQLGVRAP
+1079 LDRRRQLGARAP

-1104 WPRADS
+1104 WPRAES
-1110 VSALH
+1110 MLALR
-1115 DEPRIVTLVD
+1115 DEPRIVTLID

-1132 EYNDLAGGAVYD
+1132 EYGDLAGSAVFD
-1144 AFGRVFADGPDL
+1144 AFGRVFADGPEL

-1165 RAAAVPGQLASLVRQ
+1165 RATAVPSQLASLVRQ
-1180 RLALRLADAHD
+1180 RMALRLADTYD
-1191 YAGFGVRSTAVPEMV
+1191 YSGFGVRFTAVPEMV
-1206 PGRALVAGTGQV
+1206 PGRALLAGTGQV
-1218 VQVARPAGGLAAAAA
+1218 VQVGRPAGGLAAAAA
-1233 RLAETATAETA
+1233 RVAATATAPTA
-1244 VASTAAGSTAAAS
+1244 R
-1257 AAAARRPE
+1257 ARRPD

-1274 KLAELAAPARLG
+1274 RLDELAAPARLG

-1303 AGLVVYEGEH
+1303 VGLVVYEGEH
-1313 ALIAGP
+1313 ALITGP
-1319 ARSGKSTGLL
+1319 ARSGKSTALL
-1329 TVAAACRASRPAA
+1329 TVAAACRGGGPGI

-1352 PLAGEA
+1352 PLAGDA

-1366 AAVGDKLL
+1366 GAIGDKLVP
-1374 ALVERARDVG
+1374 LVERAGDDG
-1384 RLVLVLVDDA
+1384 RLALVLVDDA
-1394 ESLDDSGGA
+1394 ESLDDSGGV

-1408 TSDLPGVL
+1408 TSDLPGL
-1416 LVAAGRNDGIRTGY
+1416 LFVAAGRNDGIRTGY

-1482 ELIQVALPG
+1482 ELIQVARPG

>member
-16 VRVNNPAAAVAD
+16 VRVNNPSATVAD
-28 LVRALDP
+28 LLRALDP
-35 TAGDD
+35 TPADD
-40 STLLIGDRPADPDL
+40 RTLLIGDRPADPDF
-54 ELAESGLHEGATV
+54 ELGESGLHEGATV
-67 RLGYAAATLG
+67 RLGHAGATPG
-77 LERAAAA
+77 PERAAVGGAL
-84 STTPV
+84 PRV
-89 TPAGSPELVVVS
+89 TAAGSWELVVVS
-101 GLDAGRR
+101 GLQAGRR
-108 FPLAPGTAVL
+108 FPLVPGTVVL
-118 GRASGCDIELDHPTV
+118 GRESGCDIALDQPTV
-133 SKRHAELMVGVAG
+133 SKRHAQLTVGTAG

-164 PVVKPVPLD
+164 PVVKPVPLA
-173 DGMPVRLGALE
+173 DGVPVRLGALE
-184 LELRPVEDRDRPI
+184 LELRPVEDGDRPI

-222 APPADLAPPALPRTG
+222 PPPTDIAPPAPPNTG
-237 QGKVP
+237 QARVP

-251 LIFAGVMFAVTRS
+251 LIFAGVMFVVMRS

-276 IGIGNAVDAKRRGRR
+276 MGIGNAVDAKRRGRR
-291 SDRRESERFRREL
+291 SDRGESERFRREL
-304 GEFRGRLAAL
+304 SGFRGRLAAL
-314 AADERRR
+314 AEDERRR
-321 LQSAYPDPAEIM
+321 MQRAYPDPAEIM
-333 RRVELPSTTL
+333 RRAELPSTAL

-355 LRAGVGDVPWAP
+355 LRAGVGDVPWSP
-367 PVVRSG
+367 PVALSG
-373 LRADAPAELT
+373 PRADAPEELA

-388 SEVVRGAPVPVD
+388 SEVLRGAPVPVD

-410 GDRDAALSLARS
+410 GDRTAALSLARC

-443 ADAAPAW
+443 AEGAAAW

-455 LPHTRDAGGI
+455 LPHTRDASGI
-465 GRMLSQQP
+465 GRMLSHDA
-473 ELSTRLVEGHLG
+473 ELSTRLVEAHLR
-485 PAGRDRADR
+485 PAGGRERADR
-494 AERAA
+494 SERAV

-519 TRGLLRGEG
+519 TRSLLRGEG
-528 GLVAGI
+528 GLVAGV

-548 TVVEMTDPDGR
+548 TVIEMIDPDGR
-559 ADLTLPQ
+559 ADLALPQ
-566 RGRRIADFLA
+566 KGQRIAGLLA
-576 GGMADDV
+576 AGMADRV

-612 LPLLDLEDC
+612 LPLLGLEDC
-621 TPDAVLARW
+621 TADAVLAHW
-630 KAGGIDPPLATPIGV
+630 KAGGIDPPPATPIGV
-645 AENGVFGIDFVADGP
+645 AEDRVFGVDFVADGP

-683 AASVD
+683 AASLD
-688 PDRLTLVLVDFKG
+688 PDHLTFLLVDFKG
-701 GSAFDECALLPH
+701 GSAFDECSLLPH

-732 LEAELRHRERVLRDA
+732 LEAELRHRERMLRDA
-747 GAVDLPDYRRK
+747 GAVDLPDYLRK
-758 GLPQPLPRL
+758 GLPEPLPRL

-777 KAELPDFIDALVG
+777 KAELPEFIDALVG

-831 RTDSTDVIDVP
+831 RTDSIDVIDVP

-850 APGRAYVRLGP
+850 APGRAFVRLGP

-890 YGPAPRPVNAP
+890 YGPAPRPASSPPPPGVGAAP
-901 APPDLAASPVGG
+901 AGG
-913 GQADADAA
+913 EADA
-921 TAGDTDLSLLV
+921 TAGVGGDTDLSLLV
-932 AAIGEAFA
+932 AAIRDAFA
-940 RTGRPRP
+940 RTGRPHP
-947 RRPWPDPLPDEV
+947 RRPWPDPLPGDV

-966 RALQDAGARHPLGF
+966 RALEDAGLQHPREY
-980 VPLALADDPEA
+980 VPLALADDPDA
-991 QTQYPMGWSIAD
+991 QTQYPMGWSAAD

-1022 LALSLARLHSPDD
+1022 LALSLARLYPADD
-1035 VHIYA
+1035 VHLYG
-1040 LDFAAGELGALAP
+1040 LDFGAGELGALER
-1053 LPHVGAVIMANEGER
+1053 LPHVGAVIVANERER
-1068 QTRLVRHLRAE
+1068 QARLIRHLRAE
-1079 LDRRRQLGVRAP
+1079 LDRRRQLG
-1091 EQGARGPSGPATE
+1091 
-1104 WPRADS
+1104 
-1110 VSALH
+1110 SAALR

-1132 EYNDLAGGAVYD
+1132 EYDDLAGSAVFD
-1144 AFGRVFADGPDL
+1144 AFGRVFADGPEL

-1165 RAAAVPGQLASLVRQ
+1165 RATAVPSQLASLVRQ
-1180 RLALRLADAHD
+1180 RMALRLADAYD
-1191 YAGFGVRSTAVPEMV
+1191 YSGFGVRSTAVPEMV
-1206 PGRALVAGTGQV
+1206 PGRALLAGTGQV

-1233 RLAETATAETA
+1233 RAAAVATAPT
-1244 VASTAAGSTAAAS
+1244 
-1257 AAAARRPE
+1257 AAARRPD

-1274 KLAELAAPARLG
+1274 RLDELAAAARLG

-1313 ALIAGP
+1313 ALITGP
-1319 ARSGKSTGLL
+1319 ARSGKSTALL
-1329 TVAAACRASRPAA
+1329 TVAAACRAGRRDVT
-1342 SVIAVAGPRS
+1342 VIAVAGPRS
-1352 PLAGEA
+1352 PLADEA
-1358 SIDEVVAP
+1358 SIDDVVAP
-1366 AAVGDKLL
+1366 AAVGDKLVPLIEGARDTGRL
-1374 ALVERARDVG
+1374 AL
-1384 RLVLVLVDDA
+1384 LLVDDA
-1394 ESLDDSGGA
+1394 ESLGDSGGV

-1408 TSDLPGVL
+1408 TSEHPGL
-1416 LVAAGRNDGIRTGY
+1416 LFVAAGRNDGIRTGY

>member
-16 VRVNNPAAAVAD
+16 VRVNNPSATVAD

-35 TAGDD
+35 TASDD
-40 STLLIGDRPADPDL
+40 RRLLIGGRPADPDF
-54 ELAESGLHEGATV
+54 ELGEAGLHEGAIL
-67 RLGYAAATLG
+67 RLGSAGAITDPNHAAVG
-77 LERAAAA
+77 AAMTAVTAA
-84 STTPV
+84 RSRD
-89 TPAGSPELVVVS
+89 LVVVG
-101 GLDAGRR
+101 GLRAGRR
-108 FPLAPGTAVL
+108 FPLVPGTVVL

-133 SKRHAELMVGVAG
+133 SKRHAQLLVGSAG
-146 DVTVADLGSHNG
+146 DVTVSDLGSHNG

-164 PVVKPVPLD
+164 PVVKPVPLE
-173 DGMPVRLGALE
+173 DGVPVRLGALE
-184 LELRPVEDRDRPI
+184 LELRPVEDGDRPV
-197 AVDPVRHANAAGT
+197 AVDPARHANAAGT

-222 APPADLAPPALPRTG
+222 TPPAEIAPPAPPRTG
-237 QGKVP
+237 MGKVP

-251 LIFAGVMFAVTRS
+251 LIFAGVMFAVMRS

-276 IGIGNAVDAKRRGRR
+276 MAIGNAIDAKRRGRR
-291 SDRRESERFRREL
+291 SERGEGERFRREL

-314 AADERRR
+314 ADDERRR
-321 LQSAYPDPAEIM
+321 MQRAYPDPAEIT
-333 RRVELPSTTL
+333 RRVELPSTSL
-343 WERRPAHPDFLR
+343 WERRPTHPDFLR
-355 LRAGVGDVPWAP
+355 LRAGIGDVPWSP
-367 PVVRSG
+367 PVTPPG
-373 LRADAPAELT
+373 LRADAPEELV

-388 SEVVRGAPVPVD
+388 YEVLGGAPVPVE
-400 LAAGGVVGIV
+400 LAGGGVVGIV
-410 GDRDAALSLARS
+410 GDRAAAVSLARS
-422 LVCQAAA
+422 LLCQAAT
-429 LHGPADLPVMILSS
+429 LHGPADLPMMILSS
-443 ADAAPAW
+443 AAGAAAW

-455 LPHTRDAGGI
+455 LPHTRDASGV
-465 GRMLSQQP
+465 GRLLSHDGA
-473 ELSTRLVEGHLG
+473 LSTRLVEGRLR
-485 PAGRDRADR
+485 PAGGRERADHH
-494 AERAA
+494 ERV

-519 TRGLLRGEG
+519 TRSLLRGEG
-528 GLVAGI
+528 GLVAAI

-548 TVVEMTDPDGR
+548 TVIEMTDPDGR
-559 ADLTLPQ
+559 ADLALPQ
-566 RGRRIADFLA
+566 RGQRIGGFLA
-576 GGMADDV
+576 AGMDDGV

-621 TPDAVLARW
+621 TADAVLARW
-630 KAGGIDPPLATPIGV
+630 KAGGIDPSPATPVGV
-645 AENGVFGIDFVADGP
+645 AEDGTFRIDFVADGP

-688 PDRLTLVLVDFKG
+688 PDHLTFVLVDFKG
-701 GSAFDECALLPH
+701 GSAFDECARLPH

-747 GAVDLPDYRRK
+747 GAVDLPDYLGK
-758 GLPQPLPRL
+758 GLPEALPRL

-777 KAELPDFIDALVG
+777 KAELPEFIDALVG

-824 IALRVQE
+824 IALRVQD
-831 RTDSTDVIDVP
+831 RTDSTDVIDAP

-876 QEAALAPVDVAPFV
+876 REAARAPVDVAPFV
-890 YGPAPRPVNAP
+890 YGPSPRPAS
-901 APPDLAASPVGG
+901 APPPPGVGVAATDREP
-913 GQADADAA
+913 DADVGIEGA
-921 TAGDTDLSLLV
+921 TDLSVLV
-932 AAIGEAFA
+932 AAIREAFA
-940 RTGRPRP
+940 RTGHSPP
-947 RRPWPDPLPDEV
+947 RRPWPDPLPGDV

-966 RALQDAGARHPLGF
+966 RALEDAGTQHPPDF
-980 VPLALADDPEA
+980 VPLALADDPDA
-991 QTQYPMGWSIAD
+991 QTQYPTGWSAAD

-1022 LALSLARLHSPDD
+1022 LALSLARLSSADD
-1035 VHIYA
+1035 VHLYG
-1040 LDFAAGELGALAP
+1040 LDFGAGGLGALER
-1053 LPHVGAVIMANEGER
+1053 LPHVGAVIVASERER
-1068 QTRLVRHLRAE
+1068 QARLIRHLRAE
-1079 LDRRRQLGVRAP
+1079 LDRRRQLG
-1091 EQGARGPSGPATE
+1091 
-1104 WPRADS
+1104 
-1110 VSALH
+1110 SAALR

-1132 EYNDLAGGAVYD
+1132 EYNDLAGSAVFD
-1144 AFGRVFADGPDL
+1144 AFGRLFADGPEL

-1165 RAAAVPGQLASLVRQ
+1165 RATAVPSQLASVVRQ
-1180 RLALRLADAHD
+1180 RMALRLADAYD
-1191 YAGFGVRSTAVPEMV
+1191 YSGFGVRAAAVPEMV
-1206 PGRALVAGTGQV
+1206 PGRALLAGTGQV

-1233 RLAETATAETA
+1233 RLA
-1244 VASTAAGSTAAAS
+1244 VTAAAPT
-1257 AAAARRPE
+1257 AVPRRPD

-1274 KLAELAAPARLG
+1274 RLDDLAAPARLG

-1303 AGLVVYEGEH
+1303 AGLVVYDGEH
-1313 ALIAGP
+1313 ALVTGP
-1319 ARSGKSTGLL
+1319 ARSGKSTALL
-1329 TVAAACRASRPAA
+1329 TVAAACRAGGLDVR
-1342 SVIAVAGPRS
+1342 VIAVAGQRS
-1352 PLAGEA
+1352 PLAARDA
-1358 SIDEVVAP
+1358 SVDDVVAP

-1374 ALVERARDVG
+1374 PLVEEGGGAG
-1384 RLVLVLVDDA
+1384 RLALVLVDDA
-1394 ESLDDSGGA
+1394 ESIDDSGGV

-1408 TSDLPGVL
+1408 TSDLPGL
-1416 LVAAGRNDGIRTGY
+1416 LFVAAGRNDGIRTGY

-1469 VPGRGY
+1469 VSGRGY
-1475 VVNSGEA
+1475 LVNSGDA

>member
-16 VRVNNPAAAVAD
+16 VRVNNPSATVAD

-40 STLLIGDRPADPDL
+40 RTLLIGDRPADPDF
-54 ELAESGLHEGATV
+54 ELGEAGLHEGATV
-67 RLGYAAATLG
+67 RLGHAGATTRPELAAVG
-77 LERAAAA
+77 AAMASVTAA
-84 STTPV
+84 S
-89 TPAGSPELVVVS
+89 SWELVVVS
-101 GLDAGRR
+101 GLEAGRR
-108 FPLAPGTAVL
+108 FPLVPGTVVL
-118 GRASGCDIELDHPTV
+118 GRASGCDIGLDHPTV
-133 SKRHAELMVGVAG
+133 SKRHAQLTVGVAG
-146 DVTVADLGSHNG
+146 GVTVADLASHNG

-164 PVVKPVPLD
+164 PVVEPVPLD
-173 DGMPVRLGALE
+173 DGVPVRLGALE
-184 LELRPVEDRDRPI
+184 LELRAVQGGDRPV

-222 APPADLAPPALPRTG
+222 PPPPDIAPPAPPRTG
-237 QGKVP
+237 QGRVP

-251 LIFAGVMFAVTRS
+251 LIFAGVMFAVMRS

-269 FGLLTPV
+269 FGLLTP
-276 IGIGNAVDAKRRGRR
+276 IMGIGNAIDAKRRGRR
-291 SDRRESERFRREL
+291 SDRGERERFRREL
-304 GEFRGRLAAL
+304 SEFRRRLVAL
-314 AADERRR
+314 ADDERRR
-321 LQSAYPDPAEIM
+321 MRLAYPDPAEIM
-333 RRVELPSTTL
+333 RRVELPSTAL

-355 LRAGVGDVPWAP
+355 LRAGVGDVPWSP
-367 PVVRSG
+367 PVAPTG
-373 LRADAPAELT
+373 LRADAPEELA

-388 SEVVRGAPVPVD
+388 SEVLPGAPVPVD
-400 LAAGGVVGIV
+400 LATGGVVGIV
-410 GDRDAALSLARS
+410 GDRAAALSLARC

-429 LHGPADLPVMILSS
+429 LHGPADLPVMVLTRPEG
-443 ADAAPAW
+443 AAAW
-450 DWSKW
+450 DWTKW

-465 GRMLSQQP
+465 GRLLSHDA
-473 ELSTRLVEGHLG
+473 ELSARLVEAHLG
-485 PAGRDRADR
+485 PAGGRERGDRS
-494 AERAA
+494 ERAV

-519 TRGLLRGEG
+519 TRSLLRGEG
-528 GLVAGI
+528 GLVAGV

-548 TVVEMTDPDGR
+548 TVIEMTDHDGR
-559 ADLTLPQ
+559 ADLALPQ
-566 RGRRIADFLA
+566 KGQRIGGFLA
-576 GGMADDV
+576 AGMADDV

-621 TPDAVLARW
+621 TADAVLARW
-630 KAGGIDPPLATPIGV
+630 KAGGIDPSPATPIGV
-645 AENGVFGIDFVADGP
+645 SEGGVFAIDFVADGP

-683 AASVD
+683 AAGVD
-688 PDRLTLVLVDFKG
+688 PDHLTFVLVDFKG
-701 GSAFDECALLPH
+701 GSAFDECAVLPH

-732 LEAELRHRERVLRDA
+732 LEAELRHREQVLRDA
-747 GAVDLPDYRRK
+747 GAVDLPDYLRK
-758 GLPQPLPRL
+758 GLPEPLPRL

-777 KAELPDFIDALVG
+777 RAELPDFIDALVG

-890 YGPAPRPVNAP
+890 YGPAPRPASLPPPPGPGAAP
-901 APPDLAASPVGG
+901 TGG
-913 GQADADAA
+913 HADADA
-921 TAGDTDLSLLV
+921 GMEGTDLSVLV
-932 AAIGEAFA
+932 AAIREAFA
-940 RTGRPRP
+940 RTGRPQP
-947 RRPWPDPLPDEV
+947 RRPWPDPLPGEV

-966 RALQDAGARHPLGF
+966 RAREDAGTQHDPGF

-991 QTQYPMGWSIAD
+991 QTQYPVGWSAAD

-1017 TTLSS
+1017 TTLAS
-1022 LALSLARLHSPDD
+1022 LALSLARMYLADE
-1035 VHIYA
+1035 VHLYA
-1040 LDFAAGELGALAP
+1040 LDFGAGELGALER
-1053 LPHVGAVIMANEGER
+1053 LPHVGAVIMANERER
-1068 QTRLVRHLRAE
+1068 QARLIRHLRAE
-1079 LDRRRQLGVRAP
+1079 LDRRRQLGPRAP
-1091 EQGARGPSGPATE
+1091 ERGARGPSGPATE
-1104 WPRADS
+1104 WPGAES
-1110 VSALH
+1110 MVALR
-1115 DEPRIVTLVD
+1115 DEPLIVTLID

-1132 EYNDLAGGAVYD
+1132 EYSDIAGSAVFD
-1144 AFGRVFADGPDL
+1144 AFGRVFADGPEL

-1165 RAAAVPGQLASLVRQ
+1165 RATAVPSQLASLVRQ
-1180 RLALRLADAHD
+1180 RMALRLADAYD
-1191 YAGFGVRSTAVPEMV
+1191 YSGFGVRSTAVPEMV
-1206 PGRALVAGTGQV
+1206 PGRALLASRGQV
-1218 VQVARPAGGLAAAAA
+1218 VQVARPAGGLAAAVARVAA
-1233 RLAETATAETA
+1233 TTTAPTTAT
-1244 VASTAAGSTAAAS
+1244 
-1257 AAAARRPE
+1257 RRPD

-1274 KLAELAAPARLG
+1274 RLDELAAPARLG

-1291 IPIGVAERTLSA
+1291 IPIGVAERTLSP

-1313 ALIAGP
+1313 ALITGP
-1319 ARSGKSTGLL
+1319 ARSGKSTALL
-1329 TVAAACRASRPAA
+1329 TVGAACRAGAPAV

-1352 PLAGEA
+1352 PLAARNA
-1358 SIDEVVAP
+1358 SIDELVAP
-1366 AAVGDKLL
+1366 GAIGDKLVP
-1374 ALVERARDVG
+1374 LVERARDAG
-1384 RLVLVLVDDA
+1384 RLALVLVDDA
-1394 ESLDDSGGA
+1394 ESLDDAGGV

-1408 TSDLPGVL
+1408 TSDLPGL
-1416 LVAAGRNDGIRTGY
+1416 LFVAAGRNDGIRTGY

-1482 ELIQVALPG
+1482 ELVQVALPG

>member
-1 MQIVYVA
+1 MQIVHVA
-8 GDARRELD
+8 GDTRRELD
-16 VRVNNPAAAVAD
+16 VRVNNPSATVAD

-35 TAGDD
+35 TAGDERI
-40 STLLIGDRPADPDL
+40 LLIGDRVADPDF
-54 ELAESGLHEGATV
+54 ELGESGLHEGATV
-67 RLGYAAATLG
+67 RLGYAPPGRWAEG
-77 LERAAAA
+77 LAAA
-84 STTPV
+84 SRPV
-89 TPAGSPELVVVS
+89 AAGKREIVVVS
-101 GLDAGRR
+101 GLEAGRR
-108 FPLAPGTAVL
+108 FPLVSSTTVL
-118 GRASGCDIELDHPTV
+118 GRAPGCDIVLDHPTV
-133 SKRHAELMVGVAG
+133 SKRHAQLLVGAAG
-146 DVTVADLGSHNG
+146 DVTIADLGSHNG

-164 PVVKPVPLD
+164 PVVEPIALVY
-173 DGMPVRLGALE
+173 GEPVRLGALE
-184 LELRPVEDRDRPI
+184 LELRPVEDGDRPV
-197 AVDPVRHANAAGT
+197 AVDPVRYAGAAGT

-222 APPADLAPPALPRTG
+222 PPPADIAPPAPPRTG

-242 LSLIAILTP
+242 LSLIAIMAP
-251 LIFAGVMFAVTRS
+251 LMFAGVMFAVMRS

-276 IGIGNAVDAKRRGRR
+276 MAIGNAIDAKRRGRR
-291 SDRRESERFRREL
+291 SDRGETERFRREL
-304 GEFRGRLAAL
+304 TEFRGRLASL
-314 AADERRR
+314 ADDERRR
-321 LQSAYPDPAEIM
+321 RQVAYPDPAEIM
-333 RRVELPSTTL
+333 RRVELPSTAL
-343 WERRPAHPDFLR
+343 WERRPTHPDFLR
-355 LRAGVGDVPWAP
+355 LRAGTGDVPLSP
-367 PVVRSG
+367 PVAQAG
-373 LRADAPAELT
+373 LPTGAPEELA

-388 SEVVRGAPVPVD
+388 AEILPDAPVPVD
-400 LAAGGVVGIV
+400 LAGGGVVGIV
-410 GDRDAALSLARS
+410 GDRAAALSLARS
-422 LVCQAAA
+422 LVCQAAV

-443 ADAAPAW
+443 AEAAPAW
-450 DWSKW
+450 DWAKW
-455 LPHTRDAGGI
+455 LPHTRDAGGV
-465 GRMLSQQP
+465 GRMLSHDP
-473 ELSTRLVEGHLG
+473 ELSTRLVEAHLW
-485 PAGRDRADR
+485 PAGGRDRADR
-494 AERAA
+494 SERAV
-499 GPTLLVVV
+499 GPTVVVVV

-519 TRGLLRGEG
+519 TRSLLRGEG
-528 GLVAGI
+528 ARVAGV

-548 TVVEMTDPDGR
+548 TVIEMTDPDGR

-566 RGRRIADFLA
+566 QGQRIADFLA
-576 GGMADDV
+576 AGMADDA
-583 ARDCARSLARFEDPE
+583 ARGCARSLARFEDPE

-612 LPLLDLEDC
+612 LPLLDLENC
-621 TPDAVLARW
+621 TPDAILARW
-630 KAGGIDPPLATPIGV
+630 KAGGVDPPLAGPIGV
-645 AENGVFGIDFVADGP
+645 AEDGVFSIDFVGDGP

-688 PDRLTLVLVDFKG
+688 PDHLTFVLVDFKG
-701 GSAFDECALLPH
+701 GSAFDECARLPH

-747 GAVDLPDYRRK
+747 GAVDLPDYLRK
-758 GLPQPLPRL
+758 GLPEALPRL

-777 KAELPDFIDALVG
+777 KAELPEFIDALVG

-861 GEVVAIQTALSTGSR
+861 GEVVAIQAALSTGSR
-876 QEAALAPVDVAPFV
+876 QEAVLAPVDVAPFI
-890 YGPAPRPVNAP
+890 YGPVPRAASAPP
-901 APPDLAASPVGG
+901 PPDLGPLAPAA
-913 GQADADAA
+913 QADTDEGAE
-921 TAGDTDLSLLV
+921 GDTDLSVLV
-932 AAIGEAFA
+932 AAIQDAFA
-940 RTGRPRP
+940 RTGRPHP
-947 RRPWPDPLPDEV
+947 RRPWPDPLPDDV
-959 DLDRLID
+959 DLDALID
-966 RALQDAGARHPLGF
+966 RALDDADTPRPGF
-980 VPLALADDPEA
+980 VPLALADDPDA
-991 QTQYPMGWSIAD
+991 QTQYPMGWSAAD

-1022 LALSLARLHSPDD
+1022 LALSLARLYPADD
-1035 VHIYA
+1035 VHLYA
-1040 LDFAAGELGALAP
+1040 LDFGAGELGALEP
-1053 LPHVGAVIMANEGER
+1053 LPHVGAVILANERER
-1068 QTRLVRHLRAE
+1068 QTRLIRHLRAD
-1079 LDRRRQLGVRAP
+1079 LDRRRQLGSS
-1091 EQGARGPSGPATE
+1091 AR
-1104 WPRADS
+1104 
-1110 VSALH
+1110 
-1115 DEPRIVTLVD
+1115 DEPMIVTLVD

-1132 EYNDLAGGAVYD
+1132 EYSDLAGSAVFE
-1144 AFGRVFADGPDL
+1144 AFGRVFADGPEL

-1165 RAAAVPGQLASLVRQ
+1165 RATAVPSQLASLVRQ
-1180 RLALRLADAHD
+1180 RMALRLADAYD
-1191 YAGFGVRSTAVPEMV
+1191 YSGLGVRSTAVPEMV
-1206 PGRALVAGTGQV
+1206 PGRALLAGTGQV
-1218 VQVARPAGGLAAAAA
+1218 VQMARPADGPAGAAA
-1233 RLAETATAETA
+1233 RLAAPVTAPTAT
-1244 VASTAAGSTAAAS
+1244 G
-1257 AAAARRPE
+1257 RRPA
-1265 PIASLATAV
+1265 PIANLATV
-1274 KLAELAAPARLG
+1274 VQLSELAAPARLAD
-1286 ERPWS
+1286 RPWS

-1313 ALIAGP
+1313 ALVTGP
-1319 ARSGKSTGLL
+1319 ARSGKSTTLL
-1329 TVAAACRASRPAA
+1329 TVAAACRATRPDV

-1352 PLAGEA
+1352 PLDGEA
-1358 SIDEVVAP
+1358 SMDEVLAP
-1366 AAVGDKLL
+1366 HAVGDKLMS
-1374 ALVERARDVG
+1374 LVEGAGAAG
-1384 RLVLVLVDDA
+1384 RLALVLVDDA
-1394 ESLDDSGGA
+1394 ESLDDPGGV

-1408 TSDLPGVL
+1408 TSDRPRLL

>member
-16 VRVNNPAAAVAD
+16 VRVNNPSATVAD

-35 TAGDD
+35 EVHAGD
-40 STLLIGDRPADPDL
+40 STLLIDGQPADPDF
-54 ELAESGLHEGATV
+54 ELRESGLLEGATV
-67 RLGYAAATLG
+67 RLADRHEHPALG
-77 LERAAAA
+77 A
-84 STTPV
+84 PM
-89 TPAGSPELVVVS
+89 GSPTAARSWEVAVVN
-101 GLDAGRR
+101 GLAAGRR
-108 FPLAPGTAVL
+108 YPLARGTAVL
-118 GRASGCDIELDHPTV
+118 GRGPGCDIELDHPTV
-133 SKRHAELMVGVAG
+133 SKRHAQLTVGAG
-146 DVTVADLGSHNG
+146 PTDVTIADLGSHNG

-164 PVVKPVPLD
+164 PVVKPIPLD
-173 DGMPVRLGALE
+173 IPSEVVRFGALE
-184 LELRPVEDRDRPI
+184 LELRPAQDADRPV

-210 IPFNRPPRPAPP
+210 IPFNRPPRPAPAP
-222 APPADLAPPALPRTG
+222 PPAEIAPPAPLRTA

-251 LIFAGVMFAVTRS
+251 LIFAGVMFAVMRS

-276 IGIGNAVDAKRRGRR
+276 MGIGNAIDAKRRGRR
-291 SDRRESERFRREL
+291 SDRGESERFRREL
-304 GEFRGRLAAL
+304 GEFRTRLASL
-314 AADERRR
+314 ADDERRR
-321 LQSAYPDPAEIM
+321 MRAAFPDPAEVM
-333 RRVELPSTTL
+333 RRVALPSTTL

-355 LRAGVGDVPWAP
+355 LRAGVGGVPWSP
-367 PVVRSG
+367 PVAQAG
-373 LRADAPAELT
+373 PGTDPPDELA
-383 AALAE
+383 AALAD
-388 SEVVRGAPVPVD
+388 SEVLDDAPVPVA
-400 LAAGGVVGIV
+400 LAGGGVVGIV
-410 GDRDAALSLARS
+410 GDRGAALAVARS

-443 ADAAPAW
+443 AAAAPAW
-450 DWSKW
+450 DWAKW
-455 LPHTRDAGGI
+455 LPHARDASGV
-465 GRMLSQQP
+465 GRMLSHEP
-473 ELSTRLVEGHLG
+473 ELSARLAEAHLR
-485 PAGRDRADR
+485 PAGGRDRADR
-494 AERAA
+494 SEPAA
-499 GPTLLVVV
+499 GTTVLVVV

-519 TRGLLRGEG
+519 TRSLLRGEG
-528 GLVAGI
+528 GRVAGV

-548 TVVEMTDPDGR
+548 TVIEMTDPDGR

-566 RGRRIADFLA
+566 QGRRIAGFLA
-576 GGMADDV
+576 AGMADDA

-598 LDLVG
+598 LDVAG

-630 KAGGIDPPLATPIGV
+630 KAGGVDPPPAAPVGV
-645 AENGVFGIDFVADGP
+645 ADDGVFGVDFVADGP

-688 PDRLTLVLVDFKG
+688 PDHLTFVLVDFKG
-701 GSAFDECALLPH
+701 GSAFDECARLPH

-747 GAVDLPDYRRK
+747 GAVDLPDYLRK
-758 GLPQPLPRL
+758 GLPEALPRL

-796 SLGVHLLLAT
+796 SLGVHLVLAT

-876 QEAALAPVDVAPFV
+876 RDAALAPVDVAPFV
-890 YGPAPRPVNAP
+890 YGPSPRAAG
-901 APPDLAASPVGG
+901 APPPPGLGAPSITGG
-913 GQADADAA
+913 DADADAGA
-921 TAGDTDLSLLV
+921 AGDTDLSVLV
-932 AAIGEAFA
+932 ASVREAFA
-940 RTGRPRP
+940 RSGRPPP
-947 RRPWPDPLPDEV
+947 RRPWPDPLPGDV

-966 RALQDAGARHPLGF
+966 RALQDAGPSRPPEVVPLG
-980 VPLALADDPEA
+980 LADDPDA
-991 QTQYPMGWSIAD
+991 QAQYPMGWSPGD

-1022 LALSLARLHSPDD
+1022 LALSLARLHAADD
-1035 VHIYA
+1035 VHLYA
-1040 LDFAAGELGALAP
+1040 LDFGAGELGALAP
-1053 LPHVGAVIMANEGER
+1053 LPHVGAVIMANERER
-1068 QTRLVRHLRAE
+1068 QTRLVRHLRTE
-1079 LDRRRQLGVRAP
+1079 LDRRRQLG
-1091 EQGARGPSGPATE
+1091 G
-1104 WPRADS
+1104 
-1110 VSALH
+1110 SALG

-1132 EYNDLAGGAVYD
+1132 EYNDLAGSAVFD
-1144 AFGRVFADGPDL
+1144 AFARVFADGPEL
-1156 RMYTVVAAD
+1156 RMNTVVAAD
-1165 RAAAVPGQLASLVRQ
+1165 RATAVPSQLASLVRQ
-1180 RLALRLADAHD
+1180 RLALRLADPHD

-1206 PGRALVAGTGQV
+1206 PGRALLAGTGQV
-1218 VQVARPAGGLAAAAA
+1218 IQVARPGGGLAAAAA
-1233 RLAETATAETA
+1233 RAAAAFPADAPA
-1244 VASTAAGSTAAAS
+1244 VASATAPP
-1257 AAAARRPE
+1257 AAARRPD
-1265 PIASLATAV
+1265 PIASLATV
-1274 KLAELAAPARLG
+1274 VRLAELAAPARLG
-1286 ERPWS
+1286 DRPWS
-1291 IPIGVAERTLSA
+1291 LPIGVAERTLSA

-1313 ALIAGP
+1313 ALVTGP
-1319 ARSGKSTGLL
+1319 ARSGKSTTLL
-1329 TVAAACRASRPAA
+1329 TVAAACRAARADA
-1342 SVIAVAGPRS
+1342 CVIAVVGPRS
-1352 PLAGEA
+1352 PLAGEP

-1366 AAVGDKLL
+1366 AGIGERLMPLVDRAAGAEGL
-1374 ALVERARDVG
+1374 A
-1384 RLVLVLVDDA
+1384 LVLVDDA
-1394 ESLDDSGGA
+1394 ESVDDAGGV

-1408 TSDLPGVL
+1408 TSDLRGL
-1416 LVAAGRNDGIRTGY
+1416 LFVAAGRNDGIRTGY

-1451 LDGDILGASLPRR
+1451 LDGDIVGASLPRR

>member
-8 GDARRELD
+8 GDTRRELD
-16 VRVNNPAAAVAD
+16 VRVNNPSATVID

-40 STLLIGDRPADPDL
+40 RTLLVGDQPTDPDF
-54 ELAESGLHEGATV
+54 ELGESGLHEGATV
-67 RLGYAAATLG
+67 RLGYARPG
-77 LERAAAA
+77 GRAQSPAPA
-84 STTPV
+84 SLPV
-89 TPAGSPELVVVS
+89 PGARELVVVS
-101 GLDAGRR
+101 GLEAGRR
-108 FPLAPGTAVL
+108 FPLVAGTVVL
-118 GRASGCDIELDHPTV
+118 GRAPGCDIELDHPTV
-133 SKRHAELMVGVAG
+133 SKRHAQLMVGTAG
-146 DVTVADLGSHNG
+146 DVTVDDVGSHNG

-164 PVVKPVPLD
+164 PVVKPVPLG
-173 DGMPVRLGALE
+173 DGVPVRLGALE
-184 LELRPVEDRDRPI
+184 LELRHVEDGDRPI

-222 APPADLAPPALPRTG
+222 PPPADIVPPAPPRAG

-251 LIFAGVMFAVTRS
+251 LIFAGVMFAVMRS

-276 IGIGNAVDAKRRGRR
+276 MGIGNAIDAKRRGRR
-291 SDRRESERFRREL
+291 SDRGESERFRHEL
-304 GEFRGRLAAL
+304 SEFRGRLASL
-314 AADERRR
+314 AEDERRR
-321 LQSAYPDPAEIM
+321 MQVAYPDPAEIV
-333 RRVELPSTTL
+333 RRVELPSTRL

-355 LRAGVGDVPWAP
+355 LRAGVGDIPWSP
-367 PVVRSG
+367 PVAQAG
-373 LRADAPAELT
+373 LRPDAPEELG

-388 SEVVRGAPVPVD
+388 FEVLRGAPVPVD
-400 LAAGGVVGIV
+400 LAGSGVVGIV
-410 GDRDAALSLARS
+410 GDRAAALSLARC

-443 ADAAPAW
+443 AEAAVAW

-455 LPHTRDAGGI
+455 LPHTRDASGI
-465 GRMLSQQP
+465 GRMLSHDP
-473 ELSTRLVEGHLG
+473 ELSTRLVESQLR
-485 PAGRDRADR
+485 PAGGRDRGDR
-494 AERAA
+494 SERVA
-499 GPTLLVVV
+499 GPTMLAVV

-528 GLVAGI
+528 GLVAGV

-548 TVVEMTDPDGR
+548 TVIEMTDPDGR
-559 ADLTLPQ
+559 ADLSLPQ
-566 RGRRIADFLA
+566 RGQRIAGFLA
-576 GGMADDV
+576 AGMAEDV
-583 ARDCARSLARFEDPE
+583 ARECARSLARFEDPE

-630 KAGGIDPPLATPIGV
+630 KAGGIDPPLAAPIGV
-645 AENGVFGIDFVADGP
+645 AEDGVFGVDFVADGP

-683 AASVD
+683 ATSVD
-688 PDRLTLVLVDFKG
+688 PDHLTFVLVDFKG
-701 GSAFDECALLPH
+701 GSAFDECARLPH

-747 GAVDLPDYRRK
+747 GAVDLPDYLRK
-758 GLPQPLPRL
+758 GVPQPLPRL

-777 KAELPDFIDALVG
+777 KAELPEFIDALVG

-831 RTDSTDVIDVP
+831 RTDSTDVIDLP

-876 QEAALAPVDVAPFV
+876 REAALAPVDVAPFV
-890 YGPAPRPVNAP
+890 YGPAPRSASTPP
-901 APPDLAASPVGG
+901 PPDFGALAAR
-913 GQADADAA
+913 GQADTDAD
-921 TAGDTDLSLLV
+921 TEGDTDLSVLV
-932 AAIGEAFA
+932 AAIRDAFA
-940 RTGRPRP
+940 RAGRPHP
-947 RRPWPDPLPDEV
+947 RRPWPDPLPGDV
-959 DLDRLID
+959 DLDELID
-966 RALQDAGARHPLGF
+966 QAMDDAGTQHPSES
-980 VPLALADDPEA
+980 VPLALADDPDA
-991 QTQYPMGWSIAD
+991 QTQYPMGWSATD

-1022 LALSLARLHSPDD
+1022 LALSLARMHSSDDLHL
-1035 VHIYA
+1035 YA
-1040 LDFAAGELGALAP
+1040 LDFGAGELGALEP
-1053 LPHVGAVIMANEGER
+1053 LPHVGAVIVANERER
-1068 QTRLVRHLRAE
+1068 QTRLIRHLRAE
-1079 LDRRRQLGVRAP
+1079 LDRRRQLG
-1091 EQGARGPSGPATE
+1091 
-1104 WPRADS
+1104 
-1110 VSALH
+1110 SAALG
-1115 DEPRIVTLVD
+1115 DEPRIVTLID

-1132 EYNDLAGGAVYD
+1132 EYNDLAGSAVFE
-1144 AFGRVFADGPDL
+1144 AFGRVFADGPEL

-1165 RAAAVPGQLASLVRQ
+1165 RATAVPSQLASLVRQ
-1180 RLALRLADAHD
+1180 RMALRLADPHD
-1191 YAGFGVRSTAVPEMV
+1191 YSGFGVRSTAVPEMV

-1218 VQVARPAGGLAAAAA
+1218 VQVARPAGGVAAAAA
-1233 RLAETATAETA
+1233 RLA
-1244 VASTAAGSTAAAS
+1244 AAAPGPTV
-1257 AAAARRPE
+1257 AARRPD
-1265 PIASLATAV
+1265 PIASLATV
-1274 KLAELAAPARLG
+1274 VQLIELAAPARLG

-1291 IPIGVAERTLSA
+1291 IPIGVAERTLAA

-1313 ALIAGP
+1313 ALVTGP
-1319 ARSGKSTGLL
+1319 ARSGKSTALL
-1329 TVAAACRASRPAA
+1329 TVAAASRVAGPDV
-1342 SVIAVAGPRS
+1342 SVIAVVGPRS
-1352 PLAGEA
+1352 PLAGDA

-1366 AAVGDKLL
+1366 AAVGDQLM
-1374 ALVERARDVG
+1374 ALVERAGGAG
-1384 RLVLVLVDDA
+1384 RLVLVVVDDA
-1394 ESLDDSGGA
+1394 ESLDDPGGV

-1408 TSDLPGVL
+1408 TSDLPGLL

>member
-16 VRVNNPAAAVAD
+16 VRVNNPSATVAD

-35 TAGDD
+35 TAGDER
-40 STLLIGDRPADPDL
+40 TLLIDGQPADPDF
-54 ELAESGLHEGATV
+54 ELRESGLHEGATV
-67 RLGYAAATLG
+67 RLADGHEHAALG
-77 LERAAAA
+77 AP
-84 STTPV
+84 T
-89 TPAGSPELVVVS
+89 GSPTAARSWEVAVVN
-101 GLDAGRR
+101 GLASGRR
-108 FPLAPGTAVL
+108 YPLAPGVVVL
-118 GRASGCDIELDHPTV
+118 GRGPGCDIELDHPTV
-133 SKRHAELMVGVAG
+133 SKRHAQLTVGSG
-146 DVTVADLGSHNG
+146 PTDVTIADLGSHNG

-164 PVVKPVPLD
+164 PVVKPIALAVPSD
-173 DGMPVRLGALE
+173 VVRLGALE
-184 LELRPVEDRDRPI
+184 LELRPAQDADRPV

-210 IPFNRPPRPAPP
+210 MPFNRPPRPAPAPPPPEIAPP
-222 APPADLAPPALPRTG
+222 APPRTG
-237 QGKVP
+237 HGKVP

-251 LIFAGVMFAVTRS
+251 LIFAGVMFAVMRS

-269 FGLLTPV
+269 FGLLTPAM
-276 IGIGNAVDAKRRGRR
+276 GIGNAIDAKRRGRR
-291 SDRRESERFRREL
+291 SDRGEAERFRREL
-304 GEFRGRLAAL
+304 GEFRTRLASL
-314 AADERRR
+314 ADDERRR
-321 LQSAYPDPAEIM
+321 MRAAYPDPAEVM
-333 RRVELPSTTL
+333 RRVALPSTTL
-343 WERRPAHPDFLR
+343 WERRPGHPDFLR
-355 LRAGVGDVPWAP
+355 LRAGVGGVPWSP
-367 PVVRSG
+367 PVAQAWPG
-373 LRADAPAELT
+373 TEPPDELA

-388 SEVVRGAPVPVD
+388 SELLDDAPVPVA
-400 LAAGGVVGIV
+400 LAAGGVVGVV
-410 GDRDAALSLARS
+410 GDRGAALAVARS
-422 LVCQAAA
+422 LLCQAAA

-443 ADAAPAW
+443 AAAAPAW
-450 DWSKW
+450 DWAKW
-455 LPHTRDAGGI
+455 LPHTRDAGGV
-465 GRMLSQQP
+465 GRMLSHDP
-473 ELSTRLVEGHLG
+473 ELSARLVEAHLR
-485 PAGRDRADR
+485 PAGGRDRADR
-494 AERAA
+494 SEPAP
-499 GPTLLVVV
+499 GPTVLVVV

-519 TRGLLRGEG
+519 TRSLLRGEG
-528 GLVAGI
+528 GPVAGV

-548 TVVEMTDPDGR
+548 TVIEMTDPDGR

-566 RGRRIADFLA
+566 QGRRIAGFLA
-576 GGMADDV
+576 AGMADDA

-598 LDLVG
+598 LDVAG

-621 TPDAVLARW
+621 TPDAVLGRW
-630 KAGGIDPPLATPIGV
+630 KAGGIDPPPAAPIGV
-645 AENGVFGIDFVADGP
+645 AEDGVFGVDFVADGP

-688 PDRLTLVLVDFKG
+688 PDHLTFVLVDFKG
-701 GSAFDECALLPH
+701 GSAFDECARLPH

-747 GAVDLPDYRRK
+747 GAVDLPDYLRK
-758 GLPQPLPRL
+758 GLPEALPRL

-777 KAELPDFIDALVG
+777 KAELPEFIDALVG

-876 QEAALAPVDVAPFV
+876 REAALAPVDVAPFV
-890 YGPAPRPVNAP
+890 YGPAPRAAS
-901 APPDLAASPVGG
+901 APPPPGLGAHPITGGRAGAGG
-913 GQADADAA
+913 GDESH
-921 TAGDTDLSLLV
+921 TDLSVLV
-932 AAIGEAFA
+932 AVIREAFA
-940 RTGRPRP
+940 RSGRPQP
-947 RRPWPDPLPDEV
+947 RRPWPDPLPGDV

-966 RALQDAGARHPLGF
+966 RALEDAAGPSRPPDLVPLG
-980 VPLALADDPEA
+980 LADDPDA
-991 QTQYPMGWSIAD
+991 QAQYPMGWSPGD

-1022 LALSLARLHSPDD
+1022 LALSLARLHAADD
-1035 VHIYA
+1035 VHLYA
-1040 LDFAAGELGALAP
+1040 LDFGAGELGALAP
-1053 LPHVGAVIMANEGER
+1053 LPHVGAVIMANERER
-1068 QTRLVRHLRAE
+1068 QTRLVRHLRSE
-1079 LDRRRQLGVRAP
+1079 LDRRRQLG
-1091 EQGARGPSGPATE
+1091 GA
-1104 WPRADS
+1104 
-1110 VSALH
+1110 ALR

-1132 EYNDLAGGAVYD
+1132 EYNDLAGSAVFD
-1144 AFGRVFADGPDL
+1144 AFARVFADGPEL

-1165 RAAAVPGQLASLVRQ
+1165 RATAVPSQLASLVRQ

-1206 PGRALVAGTGQV
+1206 PGRALLAGTGQV
-1218 VQVARPAGGLAAAAA
+1218 VQVARPGGGPAAAAA
-1233 RLAETATAETA
+1233 RAAAAIPA
-1244 VASTAAGSTAAAS
+1244 VAPTAAP
-1257 AAAARRPE
+1257 AAAARRPD
-1265 PIASLATAV
+1265 PIASLATV
-1274 KLAELAAPARLG
+1274 VRLADLAAPARLDD
-1286 ERPWS
+1286 RPWS
-1291 IPIGVAERTLSA
+1291 LPIGVAERTLSA

-1313 ALIAGP
+1313 ALVTGP
-1319 ARSGKSTGLL
+1319 ARSGKSTTLL
-1329 TVAAACRASRPAA
+1329 TVAGACWAARADAC
-1342 SVIAVAGPRS
+1342 VIAVVGPRS
-1352 PLAGEA
+1352 PLAGEP

-1366 AAVGDKLL
+1366 AAIGERLMP
-1374 ALVERARDVG
+1374 LVDRAAGAG
-1384 RLVLVLVDDA
+1384 RLALVLVDDA
-1394 ESLDDSGGA
+1394 ESVDDAGGV

-1408 TSDLPGVL
+1408 TSDLPGL
-1416 LVAAGRNDGIRTGY
+1416 LFVAAGRNDGIRTGY

>member
-16 VRVNNPAAAVAD
+16 VRVNNPSASVAD

-40 STLLIGDRPADPDL
+40 RTLLIDGQPAEPDF
-54 ELAESGLHEGATV
+54 ELRESGLHEGATV
-67 RLGYAAATLG
+67 SLGHAGTTPRPRPELAALGAPMGAATAARSWELAVVNG
-77 LERAAAA
+77 L
-84 STTPV
+84 V
-89 TPAGSPELVVVS
+89 AGPCY
-101 GLDAGRR
+101 
-108 FPLAPGTAVL
+108 PLAPGTVVL
-118 GRASGCDIELDHPTV
+118 GRGPGCEIGLDHPTV
-133 SKRHAELMVGVAG
+133 SKRHAQLTVGAEPH
-146 DVTVADLGSHNG
+146 DVTIADLGSHNG

-164 PVVKPVPLD
+164 PVVKPIPLAVPSD
-173 DGMPVRLGALE
+173 VGRLGALE
-184 LELRPVEDRDRPI
+184 LELRPAQDADRPV

-210 IPFNRPPRPAPP
+210 IPFNRPPRPAPAP
-222 APPADLAPPALPRTG
+222 PPAEIAPPAPPRTG

-251 LIFAGVMFAVTRS
+251 LIFAGVMFAVMRQ

-276 IGIGNAVDAKRRGRR
+276 MGIGNTIDAKRRGRR
-291 SDRRESERFRREL
+291 SDRGESERFRREL
-304 GEFRGRLAAL
+304 AEFRTRLASL
-314 AADERRR
+314 ADDERTRMR
-321 LQSAYPDPAEIM
+321 VAYPDPAEVM
-333 RRVELPSTTL
+333 RRVVLPSTTL
-343 WERRPAHPDFLR
+343 WERRPPHPDFLR
-355 LRAGVGDVPWAP
+355 LRAGVGGVPWSP
-367 PVVRSG
+367 PVAQAG
-373 LRADAPAELT
+373 PGTEPPDEL
-383 AALAE
+383 AAVLAE
-388 SEVVRGAPVPVD
+388 SEVLDDAPVPVA
-400 LAAGGVVGIV
+400 LAAGGVVGVV
-410 GDRDAALSLARS
+410 GDRGAALAVARS
-422 LVCQAAA
+422 LLCQAAA
-429 LHGPADLPVMILSS
+429 LHGPADMPVMILSS
-443 ADAAPAW
+443 AGAAPAW
-450 DWSKW
+450 DWAKW
-455 LPHTRDAGGI
+455 LPHTRDASGV
-465 GRMLSQQP
+465 GRMLSHDP
-473 ELSTRLVEGHLG
+473 ELSARLVEAHLR
-485 PAGRDRADR
+485 PAGGGERADR
-494 AERAA
+494 SEPAA
-499 GPTLLVVV
+499 GPTVLVVV

-519 TRGLLRGEG
+519 TRSLLRGEG
-528 GLVAGI
+528 GPVAGV
-534 VIASTVDRLPAVCT
+534 VIASTVDRLPAVCS
-548 TVVEMTDPDGR
+548 TVIEMTDPDGR

-566 RGRRIADFLA
+566 QGRRIAGFLA
-576 GGMADDV
+576 AGMADDA

-598 LDLVG
+598 LDVAG

-630 KAGGIDPPLATPIGV
+630 KAGGIDPPPAAPIGV
-645 AENGVFGIDFVADGP
+645 AEDGVFGVDFVADGP

-688 PDRLTLVLVDFKG
+688 PDHLTFVLVDFKG
-701 GSAFDECALLPH
+701 GSAFDECARLPH

-747 GAVDLPDYRRK
+747 GAVDLPDYLRK
-758 GLPQPLPRL
+758 GLPEALPRL

-777 KAELPDFIDALVG
+777 KAELPEFIDALVG

-876 QEAALAPVDVAPFV
+876 REAAVAPVDVAPVV
-890 YGPAPRPVNAP
+890 YGPAPRAASAP
-901 APPDLAASPVGG
+901 PPPDLGAPPITGGLAAPDAGATGG
-913 GQADADAA
+913 
-921 TAGDTDLSLLV
+921 TDLSVLV
-932 AAIGEAFA
+932 AAIREAFA
-940 RTGRPRP
+940 RSGRPQP
-947 RRPWPDPLPDEV
+947 RRPWPDPLPGDV

-966 RALQDAGARHPLGF
+966 RTLPDADPSRAPDF
-980 VPLALADDPEA
+980 VPLGLADDPDA
-991 QTQYPMGWSIAD
+991 QAQYPMGWSPGD
-1003 GNLIVYGIGGSGTT
+1003 GNLIVYGIGGSGNT

-1022 LALSLARLHSPDD
+1022 LALSLARMHAADD
-1035 VHIYA
+1035 VHLYA
-1040 LDFAAGELGALAP
+1040 LDFGAGELGALAP
-1053 LPHVGAVIMANEGER
+1053 LPHVGAVITANERER
-1068 QTRLVRHLRAE
+1068 QTRLVRHLRTE
-1079 LDRRRQLGVRAP
+1079 LDRRRQLG
-1091 EQGARGPSGPATE
+1091 GA
-1104 WPRADS
+1104 
-1110 VSALH
+1110 ALS

-1132 EYNDLAGGAVYD
+1132 EYNDLAGGAVFD
-1144 AFGRVFADGPDL
+1144 AFARVFADGPEV

-1165 RAAAVPGQLASLVRQ
+1165 RATAVPSQLASLVRQ
-1180 RLALRLADAHD
+1180 RLALRLADAYD

-1206 PGRALVAGTGQV
+1206 PGRALLAETGQV
-1218 VQVARPAGGLAAAAA
+1218 IQVARPGGGLAAAVA
-1233 RLAETATAETA
+1233 R
-1244 VASTAAGSTAAAS
+1244 AAAAIPADAPTTAP
-1257 AAAARRPE
+1257 AAAARRPD
-1265 PIASLATAV
+1265 PIASLATV
-1274 KLAELAAPARLG
+1274 VRRAELAAPARLDD
-1286 ERPWS
+1286 RPWS
-1291 IPIGVAERTLSA
+1291 LPIGVAERTLSA
-1303 AGLVVYEGEH
+1303 VGLVVYEGEH
-1313 ALIAGP
+1313 SLVTGP
-1319 ARSGKSTGLL
+1319 ARSGKSTTLL
-1329 TVAAACRASRPAA
+1329 TVAAACRAARADA
-1342 SVIAVAGPRS
+1342 CVIAVVGPRS
-1352 PLAGEA
+1352 PLAGEP

-1366 AAVGDKLL
+1366 AATGERLMP
-1374 ALVERARDVG
+1374 LVDRVAGAG
-1384 RLVLVLVDDA
+1384 RLALVLVDDA
-1394 ESLDDSGGA
+1394 ESVDDAGGV
-1403 LERLS
+1403 LGRLS
-1408 TSDLPGVL
+1408 TSDLPGL
-1416 LVAAGRNDGIRTGY
+1416 LFVAAGRNDGIRTGY

>member
-16 VRVNNPAAAVAD
+16 VRVNNPSATVAD

-40 STLLIGDRPADPDL
+40 RTLLIGGRPADPDF
-54 ELAESGLHEGATV
+54 ELGEAGLHEGATV
-67 RLGYAAATLG
+67 RLASARTTTDPEHAAVG
-77 LERAAAA
+77 AAMTSVTAA
-84 STTPV
+84 RSW
-89 TPAGSPELVVVS
+89 ELVVVG
-101 GLDAGRR
+101 GLGAGRR
-108 FPLAPGTAVL
+108 FPLVPGTVVL

-133 SKRHAELMVGVAG
+133 SKRHAQLMIGTAG
-146 DVTVADLGSHNG
+146 DVTVSDLGSHNG
-158 TWVGGL
+158 TWVDGL
-164 PVVKPVPLD
+164 PVVKPIPLD
-173 DGMPVRLGALE
+173 AGVPVRLGALE
-184 LELRPVEDRDRPI
+184 LELRPVEDGDRPV
-197 AVDPVRHANAAGT
+197 AVDALRHGNAAGT

-222 APPADLAPPALPRTG
+222 SPPVDIAPPAPPRTG
-237 QGKVP
+237 QGRVP

-251 LIFAGVMFAVTRS
+251 LIFAGVMFAVMRS

-276 IGIGNAVDAKRRGRR
+276 IGIGNAIDAKRRGRR
-291 SDRRESERFRREL
+291 SERGETERFHREL
-304 GEFRGRLAAL
+304 SEFRGRLTAL

-321 LQSAYPDPAEIM
+321 MQRAYPDPAEIT
-333 RRVELPSTTL
+333 RRVEQPSTAL

-355 LRAGVGDVPWAP
+355 LRAGVGDVPWSP
-367 PVVRSG
+367 PVAPTALG
-373 LRADAPAELT
+373 ADAPEELDVV
-383 AALAE
+383 LAE
-388 SEVVRGAPVPVD
+388 HGILGGAPVPVD

-410 GDRDAALSLARS
+410 GDRAAALSLARC

-429 LHGPADLPVMILSS
+429 LHGPADLPMVVLSS
-443 ADAAPAW
+443 AGGAAAW

-455 LPHTRDAGGI
+455 LPHTRDASGI
-465 GRMLSQQP
+465 GRMLSHDA
-473 ELSTRLVEGHLG
+473 ELSTRLVEAQLR
-485 PAGRDRADR
+485 PAGGRERADR
-494 AERAA
+494 PERAV

-507 DDESLTEGRKAP
+507 DDESLTDGRKAP
-519 TRGLLRGEG
+519 TRSLLRGEG

-548 TVVEMTDPDGR
+548 TVVEMADPDGS

-566 RGRRIADFLA
+566 RGQRIGGFLA
-576 GGMADDV
+576 AGMDDGV

-598 LDLVG
+598 LDVVG

-621 TPDAVLARW
+621 TADAVLARW
-630 KAGGIDPPLATPIGV
+630 KAGGIDPPPATPMGV
-645 AENGVFGIDFVADGP
+645 ADDGVFGIDFVADGP

-688 PDRLTLVLVDFKG
+688 PDHLTFVLVDFKG
-701 GSAFDECALLPH
+701 GSAFDECARLPH

-747 GAVDLPDYRRK
+747 GAVDLPDYLRK
-758 GLPQPLPRL
+758 GLPEALPRL

-777 KAELPDFIDALVG
+777 KAELPEFIDALVG

-861 GEVVAIQTALSTGSR
+861 GEVVAIQTALSTGLR
-876 QEAALAPVDVAPFV
+876 REAARAPVDVAPFV
-890 YGPAPRPVNAP
+890 YGPVPRAAS
-901 APPDLAASPVGG
+901 APPPPGARGAPPG
-913 GQADADAA
+913 GQPD
-921 TAGDTDLSLLV
+921 TEVGIEGDTDLSVLV
-932 AAIGEAFA
+932 AAVREAFA
-940 RTGRPRP
+940 RTGRPQP
-947 RRPWPDPLPDEV
+947 RRPWPDPLPGNV
-959 DLDRLID
+959 DVDRLID
-966 RALQDAGARHPLGF
+966 RALEDAGPQHPPEF
-980 VPLALADDPEA
+980 VPLALADDPDA
-991 QTQYPMGWSIAD
+991 QTQYPTGWSTAD

-1017 TTLSS
+1017 TTLAS
-1022 LALSLARLHSPDD
+1022 LALSLARLNSAAD
-1035 VHIYA
+1035 VHLYG
-1040 LDFAAGELGALAP
+1040 LDFGAGELGALER
-1053 LPHVGAVIMANEGER
+1053 LPHVGAVIMANERER
-1068 QTRLVRHLRAE
+1068 QGRLIRHLRAE
-1079 LDRRRQLGVRAP
+1079 LDRRRQLG
-1091 EQGARGPSGPATE
+1091 
-1104 WPRADS
+1104 
-1110 VSALH
+1110 SAALR
-1115 DEPRIVTLVD
+1115 DEPQIVTLVD

-1132 EYNDLAGGAVYD
+1132 EYNDLAGSAVFD
-1144 AFGRVFADGPDL
+1144 AFGRVFADGPEL
-1156 RMYTVVAAD
+1156 RMYTVIAAD
-1165 RAAAVPGQLASLVRQ
+1165 RAAAVPSQLASLVRQ
-1180 RLALRLADAHD
+1180 RMALRLADAYD
-1191 YAGFGVRSTAVPEMV
+1191 YSGFGVRSAAVPEMV
-1206 PGRALVAGTGQV
+1206 PGRALLAGTGQV
-1218 VQVARPAGGLAAAAA
+1218 VQIARPAGGLAAAAA
-1233 RLAETATAETA
+1233 RLAACAAAPSATAPTGTA
-1244 VASTAAGSTAAAS
+1244 L
-1257 AAAARRPE
+1257 RPD

-1274 KLAELAAPARLG
+1274 RLDELAAPARLG

-1313 ALIAGP
+1313 ALVTGP
-1319 ARSGKSTGLL
+1319 ARSGRSTALL
-1329 TVAAACRASRPAA
+1329 TVAAACRAGGRDVR
-1342 SVIAVAGPRS
+1342 VIAVAGPRS
-1352 PLAGEA
+1352 PLAARDA
-1358 SIDEVVAP
+1358 SVDEVVAP

-1374 ALVERARDVG
+1374 PLVENAGAAG
-1384 RLVLVLVDDA
+1384 RLALVLVDDA
-1394 ESLDDSGGA
+1394 ESVDDAGGV

-1408 TSDLPGVL
+1408 TSDLPGL
-1416 LVAAGRNDGIRTGY
+1416 LFVAAGRNDGIRTGY

>member
-16 VRVNNPAAAVAD
+16 VRVNNPSGTVAD

-35 TAGDD
+35 TAGADR
-40 STLLIGDRPADPDL
+40 TLLIDGQPVDPDF
-54 ELAESGLHEGATV
+54 ELRESGLHEGATV
-67 RLGYAAATLG
+67 SLGHAG
-77 LERAAAA
+77 
-84 STTPV
+84 TTPR
-89 TPAGSPELVVVS
+89 PAQAARPEHAARGAPMTAITAARSWEVAVVN
-101 GLDAGRR
+101 GLAAGRR
-108 FPLAPGTAVL
+108 YPLAPGTVVL
-118 GRASGCDIELDHPTV
+118 GRARGCDIELDHPTV
-133 SKRHAELMVGVAG
+133 SKRHAELTVGAG
-146 DVTVADLGSHNG
+146 PTDVTVADLGSHNG
-158 TWVGGL
+158 TWVGGH
-164 PVVKPVPLD
+164 PVVKPIPLD
-173 DGMPVRLGALE
+173 VPSDVVRLGALE
-184 LELRPVEDRDRPI
+184 LELRPAQDADRPA

-210 IPFNRPPRPAPP
+210 IPFNRPPRPAPAP
-222 APPADLAPPALPRTG
+222 APADIAPPAPPRTG

-251 LIFAGVMFAVTRS
+251 LIFAGVMFAVMRS

-276 IGIGNAVDAKRRGRR
+276 MGIGNAIDAKRRGRR
-291 SDRRESERFRREL
+291 SERGEAERFRREL
-304 GEFRGRLAAL
+304 GEFRTRLASL
-314 AADERRR
+314 ADDERRR
-321 LQSAYPDPAEIM
+321 MRAAYPDPAEIM
-333 RRVELPSTTL
+333 RRVALPSTTL

-367 PVVRSG
+367 PVSQAVPG
-373 LRADAPAELT
+373 TDPPEDLA

-388 SEVVRGAPVPVD
+388 SEVLDDAPVPVA
-400 LAAGGVVGIV
+400 LAGGGVVGVV
-410 GDRDAALSLARS
+410 GDRGAALAVARS
-422 LVCQAAA
+422 LLCQAAA
-429 LHGPADLPVMILSS
+429 LHGPADVPVMILSS
-443 ADAAPAW
+443 AAAAPAW
-450 DWSKW
+450 DWAKW
-455 LPHTRDAGGI
+455 LPHTRDASGI
-465 GRMLSQQP
+465 GRMLSHDP
-473 ELSTRLVEGHLG
+473 DLSARLVEAHLR
-485 PAGRDRADR
+485 PAGGRDRADR
-494 AERAA
+494 SEGAA
-499 GPTLLVVV
+499 GPTVLVVV

-519 TRGLLRGEG
+519 TRSLLRGEG
-528 GLVAGI
+528 GPVAGV

-548 TVVEMTDPDGR
+548 TVIEMTDPDGR

-566 RGRRIADFLA
+566 QGRRIAGFLA
-576 GGMADDV
+576 AGMADDA
-583 ARDCARSLARFEDPE
+583 ARDCARSVARFEDPE
-598 LDLVG
+598 LDVAG

-612 LPLLDLEDC
+612 LLLLDLEDC

-630 KAGGIDPPLATPIGV
+630 KAGGVDPPPVAPIGV
-645 AENGVFGIDFVADGP
+645 AEDGVFGVDFVADGP

-688 PDRLTLVLVDFKG
+688 PDHLTFVLIDFKG
-701 GSAFDECALLPH
+701 GSAFDECARLPH

-747 GAVDLPDYRRK
+747 GAVDLPDYLRK
-758 GLPQPLPRL
+758 GLPEALPRL

-777 KAELPDFIDALVG
+777 KAELPEFIDALVG

-876 QEAALAPVDVAPFV
+876 REAALAPVDVAPFV
-890 YGPAPRPVNAP
+890 YGPAPRVASAP
-901 APPDLAASPVGG
+901 PPPDLGAPPITG
-913 GQADADAA
+913 GQADAGA
-921 TAGDTDLSLLV
+921 AGDTDLSVLV
-932 AAIGEAFA
+932 AGIREAFA
-940 RTGRPRP
+940 RAGRPQP
-947 RRPWPDPLPDEV
+947 RRPWPDPLPGDV

-966 RALQDAGARHPLGF
+966 RALHDAGPTHVPEF
-980 VPLALADDPEA
+980 VPLGLADDPDA
-991 QTQYPMGWSIAD
+991 QAQYPMGWSPGD

-1022 LALSLARLHSPDD
+1022 LALSLARLHAADD
-1035 VHIYA
+1035 VHLYA
-1040 LDFAAGELGALAP
+1040 LDFGAGELGALTP
-1053 LPHVGAVIMANEGER
+1053 LPHVGAVITANERER
-1068 QTRLVRHLRAE
+1068 QTRLVRHLRTE
-1079 LDRRRQLGVRAP
+1079 LDRRRQLG
-1091 EQGARGPSGPATE
+1091 GA
-1104 WPRADS
+1104 
-1110 VSALH
+1110 ALR

-1132 EYNDLAGGAVYD
+1132 EYNDLAGSAVFD
-1144 AFGRVFADGPDL
+1144 AFSRVFADGPEL

-1165 RAAAVPGQLASLVRQ
+1165 RATAVPSQLASLVRQ
-1180 RLALRLADAHD
+1180 RLALRLADPHD
-1191 YAGFGVRSTAVPEMV
+1191 YAAFGVRSTAVPEMV
-1206 PGRALVAGTGQV
+1206 PGRALLAGTGQV
-1218 VQVARPAGGLAAAAA
+1218 IQVARPGGGLAAAAA
-1233 RLAETATAETA
+1233 RAAAAIPPGAPATAP
-1244 VASTAAGSTAAAS
+1244 AG
-1257 AAAARRPE
+1257 AARRPD
-1265 PIASLATAV
+1265 PIASLATV
-1274 KLAELAAPARLG
+1274 VPLADLAAPARLD

-1291 IPIGVAERTLSA
+1291 LPIAVAERTLSA

-1313 ALIAGP
+1313 ALVAGP
-1319 ARSGKSTGLL
+1319 ARSGKSTTLL
-1329 TVAAACRASRPAA
+1329 TVAAACRAARADA
-1342 SVIAVAGPRS
+1342 CVIAVAGLRS
-1352 PLAGEA
+1352 PLAGEP
-1358 SIDEVVAP
+1358 SIGEAVAP
-1366 AAVGDKLL
+1366 AAIGERLMPLVDRAAGD
-1374 ALVERARDVG
+1374 G
-1384 RLVLVLVDDA
+1384 RLALVLVDDA
-1394 ESLDDSGGA
+1394 ESVDDAGGV

-1408 TSDLPGVL
+1408 TSDLPGL
-1416 LVAAGRNDGIRTGY
+1416 LFVAAGRNDGIRTGY

-1475 VVNSGEA
+1475 IVNSGEA
-1482 ELIQVALPG
+1482 ELVQVALPG